1 MSKVTKRV
9 VGMEIISPGSPPDID
24 SDFSTVS
31 KDRAY
36 DYVSDLYGHDNVSH
50 IVTFN
55 TLGAKSAFKRMCTIY
70 SVPFSQAN
78 RIAGMMPEGAE
89 GHKITFDDIYD
100 EKSDYYE
107 DAADFRAATSGSE
120 WLPIIIG
127 ARSIANKVQGT
138 GVHACGVIISNK
150 PLTDTIPL
158 MVDSKDGKVT
168 TQWSYQECEALGL
181 IKMDFLGL
189 DTVDLIQHTVQFI
202 QRSGKEPPNMTEII
216 HGKMDDEDTY
226 RLFQHGE
233 TIGVFQFGSEMVR
246 GLLKHMKPTEFNDLA
261 ACTAVARPGPMGMNS
276 HTMYADRKNNLAPVE
291 PIHPDFV
298 GSPLEEILGGTYGL
312 CVPAGTLIEDSTTG
326 RRVPIES
333 FTEGRRTP
341 SWDPDTG
348 NVVHSPVFKVI
359 HTGMQDVVKVCTWDG
374 WETTVGVDH
383 EMLTPSGFVK
393 AGELTTHDS
402 VGVISQGRLR
412 WDRVTALEA
421 AGVVDCYD
429 LDVDDTHTYLV
440 DGFVTHNCVY
450 QEQIMQLAQRI
461 AGMSLQEGDKLRKA
475 MGKKKADV
483 MAKMKP
489 RFIQGG
495 VDNGYSE
502 EAMNKLWDIL
512 EPFAKYAFNK
522 CLHSKTKVL
531 VDEKTK
537 VTVEDLY
544 SRWEKG
550 DTDLSIL
557 AMFEDGSIR
566 PHKIAEIT
574 KTGVKPLWS
583 IKTKSGRTIKVTED
597 HRLLTTSGYATIKD
611 GGISVGT
618 ELIHD
623 PDWTRRFSDRVRSMR
638 SEQMIRI
645 NKSDANRKRARKWM
659 TEYQSTLSFEDRSK
673 HQRMVSE
680 TRPDR
685 GERAG
690 KRLQSLLA
698 SLWKDE
704 QWVKKTLTSF
714 EAARAK
720 KEGYI
725 GFGKVTMMND
735 GRFADSICEAMA
747 GNYLI
752 ARDVDFDL
760 HTKFISVNGSVRV
773 ADFYANGLYFEMD
786 GLNRGRQYFVDNKYG
801 EEIPFVYLTPE
812 NYRDEIDAALMT
824 HHIENGD
831 PIVSIRPPKV
841 LESGSLLREMTYDI
855 TMSDDGPANFIANG
869 LVSHNSHSV
878 AYAMNAYQA
887 AYLKTHYPVEFMSAL
902 VAQTISDRDKTLN
915 NLREARRMGLT
926 MGTVDINLSEVRMAP
941 DYSGESPFEILYG
954 ISGVKSVSEDTAR
967 LIVAERERGGRFTSV
982 YDAVTRCVAA
992 GVNNKTV
999 LVNLALAGAFDGLE
1013 PNRRRVVEAIPALL
1027 SVGRDESSKGMS
1039 LLAALDVPG
1048 EDIFMMPDVEDY
1060 SYTDRLGMEADM
1072 VGLYLSSHPMD
1083 HADLS
1088 PFGATPLKAVASAA
1102 SGFGSGTARVVAAV
1116 SGVEMRATGRGKM
1129 CTLHLDD
1136 GDGFLS
1142 VRLSPKVISGVE
1154 KFEAMED
1161 IKARF
1166 CKGEMEVP
1174 KSTVAKALKDVP
1186 VVETIRQNM
1195 VYVMDV
1201 TYRRMFGGGQG
1212 SVRVDSIRPVTFTHD
1227 GGLPVRVRI
1236 NVDRL
1241 GVDRARK
1248 AYVAIPRML
1257 AEKTPGST
1265 PIMIAHYRPGDGTV
1279 TSDEDRCRYAL
1290 EVMRREKAAAGSSD
1304 DTRKNN
1310 KKSSRHDTGGGGGKT
1325 PSLLGDDNGHDE
1337 SETEPRVKDQVGRRW
1352 PTEVPGEFIKDSEA
1366 GVEDMR
1372 SFADTLEYRDTGLT
1386 VAPSTDASR
1395 ILEKYLGHENY
1406 DFGMYVPVVTYS

>member
-9 VGMEIISPGSPPDID
+9 VDMEIISPGSPPDID

-78 RIAGMMPEGAE
+78 RIAGMMPEGVE
-89 GHKITFDDIYD
+89 GHKITFNDIYD

-120 WLPIIIG
+120 WLPIITG

-189 DTVDLIQHTVQFI
+189 DTVDLIQHTVEFI

-216 HGKMDDEDTY
+216 HGKMDDEGTY
-226 RLFQHGE
+226 RLFQRGE

-333 FTEGRRTP
+333 FTEGHRTP

-348 NVVHSPVFKVI
+348 SVVHSPVFKVI

-412 WDRVTALEA
+412 WDRVTTLEA
-421 AGVVDCYD
+421 AGIVDCYD
-429 LDVDDTHTYLV
+429 LDVDNTHTYLV

-495 VDNGYSE
+495 VGNGYSE

-522 CLHSKTKVL
+522 CLHGDTEVLTSQNTKT
-531 VDEKTK
+531 
-537 VTVEDLY
+537 TVKDLY
-544 SRWEKG
+544 HRFKNGEKNIKI
-550 DTDLSIL
+550 LS
-557 AMFEDGSIR
+557 MFEGGGLHFHNIS
-566 PHKIAEIT
+566 EIVQ
-574 KTGVKPLWS
+574 TGRKPLWTVETES
-583 IKTKSGRTIKVTED
+583 GKTIKITENHRMLTTNGYRTIK
-597 HRLLTTSGYATIKD
+597 S
-611 GGISVGT
+611 GGIQVGS
-618 ELIHD
+618 ELID
-623 PDWTRRFSDRVRSMR
+623 DKYWNNRFRTVQRRPTPRRGWSHKSISYHEVKNISFS
-638 SEQMIRI
+638 
-645 NKSDANRKRARKWM
+645 SDV
-659 TEYQSTLSFEDRSK
+659 D
-673 HQRMVSE
+673 
-680 TRPDR
+680 
-685 GERAG
+685 
-690 KRLQSLLA
+690 
-698 SLWKDE
+698 
-704 QWVKKTLTSF
+704 KTLA
-714 EAARAK
+714 E
-720 KEGYI
+720 
-725 GFGKVTMMND
+725 
-735 GRFADSICEAMA
+735 
-747 GNYLI
+747 NYLI
-752 ARDVDFDL
+752 ARGAIFETNKIISSPKEEILGTADF
-760 HTKFISVNGSVRV
+760 FVNGT
-773 ADFYANGLYFEMD
+773 YFEMD
-786 GLNRGRQYFVDNKYG
+786 SKGLGRQHLIDSKYG
-801 EEIPFVYLTPE
+801 TVPFVYLTPE
-812 NYRDEIDAALMT
+812 NYRDEIDAALMSR
-824 HHIENGD
+824 HISSGD
-831 PIVSIRPPKV
+831 KVVSITPPEILGDGAV
-841 LESGSLLREMTYDI
+841 LREMTYDI

-1116 SGVEMRATGRGKM
+1116 SGIEMRTTGRGKM

-1142 VRLSPKVISGVE
+1142 VRLPPKVVSGVE

-1161 IKARF
+1161 IKTRF

-1265 PIMIAHYRPGDGTV
+1265 PIMIAHYRLGDGTV

-1290 EVMRREKAAAGSSD
+1290 EVMRREKATAGSSD
-1304 DTRKNN
+1304 DTRKGK
-1310 KKSSRHDTGGGGGKT
+1310 KKSGSHDTGGSGGKT
-1325 PSLLGDDNGHDE
+1325 LSLLGDDNDHDE
-1337 SETEPRVKDQVGRRW
+1337 SETRPHVKDTVGRQW
-1352 PTEVPGEFIKDSEA
+1352 PTEVPAEFIKGSEA
-1366 GVEDMR
+1366 GVDDMR
-1372 SFADTLEYRDTGLT
+1372 SFADALEYRDTGLT
-1386 VAPSTDASR
+1386 AAPSTDTSR

-1406 DFGMYVPVVTYS
+1406 DFGMYVPVVAYS

>member
-70 SVPFSQAN
+70 SIPFSQAN

-89 GHKITFDDIYD
+89 GHKITFNDIYD

-333 FTEGRRTP
+333 FTEGHRTP

-348 NVVHSPVFKVI
+348 SVVHSPVFKVI

-412 WDRVTALEA
+412 WDRVTTLEA

-429 LDVDDTHTYLV
+429 LDVDNTHTYLV

-495 VDNGYSE
+495 VGNGYSE

-522 CLHSKTKVL
+522 CLHGDTEVLTSQNTKT
-531 VDEKTK
+531 
-537 VTVEDLY
+537 TVKDLY
-544 SRWEKG
+544 HRFKNGEKNIKI
-550 DTDLSIL
+550 LS
-557 AMFEDGSIR
+557 MFEGGGLHFHNIS
-566 PHKIAEIT
+566 EIVQ
-574 KTGVKPLWS
+574 TGRKPLWTVETES
-583 IKTKSGRTIKVTED
+583 GKTIKITENHRMLTTNGYRTIK
-597 HRLLTTSGYATIKD
+597 S
-611 GGISVGT
+611 GGIQVGS
-618 ELIHD
+618 ELID
-623 PDWTRRFSDRVRSMR
+623 DKYWNNRFRTVQRRPTPRRGWSHKSISYHEVKNISFS
-638 SEQMIRI
+638 
-645 NKSDANRKRARKWM
+645 SDV
-659 TEYQSTLSFEDRSK
+659 D
-673 HQRMVSE
+673 
-680 TRPDR
+680 
-685 GERAG
+685 
-690 KRLQSLLA
+690 
-698 SLWKDE
+698 
-704 QWVKKTLTSF
+704 KTLA
-714 EAARAK
+714 E
-720 KEGYI
+720 
-725 GFGKVTMMND
+725 
-735 GRFADSICEAMA
+735 
-747 GNYLI
+747 NYLI
-752 ARDVDFDL
+752 ARGAIFETNKIISSPKEEILGTADF
-760 HTKFISVNGSVRV
+760 FVNGT
-773 ADFYANGLYFEMD
+773 YFEMD
-786 GLNRGRQYFVDNKYG
+786 SKGLGRQHLIDSKYG
-801 EEIPFVYLTPE
+801 TVPFVYLTPE
-812 NYRDEIDAALMT
+812 NYRDEIDAALMSR
-824 HHIENGD
+824 HISSGD
-831 PIVSIRPPKV
+831 KVVSITPPEDLGDGAV
-841 LESGSLLREMTYDI
+841 LREMTYDI

-1116 SGVEMRATGRGKM
+1116 SGIEMRTTGRGKM

-1352 PTEVPGEFIKDSEA
+1352 PTEVPAEFIKDSEA

>member
-78 RIAGMMPEGAE
+78 RIAGMMPEGVE

-120 WLPIIIG
+120 WLPIITG

-412 WDRVTALEA
+412 WDRVTTLEA

-429 LDVDDTHTYLV
+429 LDVDNTHTYLV

-495 VDNGYSE
+495 VGNGYSE

-522 CLHSKTKVL
+522 CLHGDTEVLTSQNTKT
-531 VDEKTK
+531 
-537 VTVEDLY
+537 TVKDLY
-544 SRWEKG
+544 HRFKNGEKNIKI
-550 DTDLSIL
+550 LS
-557 AMFEDGSIR
+557 MFEGGGLHFHNIS
-566 PHKIAEIT
+566 EIVQ
-574 KTGVKPLWS
+574 TGRKPLWTVETES
-583 IKTKSGRTIKVTED
+583 GKTIKITENHRMLTTNGYRTIK
-597 HRLLTTSGYATIKD
+597 S
-611 GGISVGT
+611 GGIQVGS
-618 ELIHD
+618 ELID
-623 PDWTRRFSDRVRSMR
+623 DKYWNNRFRTVQRRPTPRRGWSHKSISYHEVKNISFS
-638 SEQMIRI
+638 
-645 NKSDANRKRARKWM
+645 SDV
-659 TEYQSTLSFEDRSK
+659 D
-673 HQRMVSE
+673 
-680 TRPDR
+680 
-685 GERAG
+685 
-690 KRLQSLLA
+690 
-698 SLWKDE
+698 
-704 QWVKKTLTSF
+704 KTLA
-714 EAARAK
+714 E
-720 KEGYI
+720 
-725 GFGKVTMMND
+725 
-735 GRFADSICEAMA
+735 
-747 GNYLI
+747 NYLI
-752 ARDVDFDL
+752 ARGAIFETNKIISSPKEEILGTADF
-760 HTKFISVNGSVRV
+760 FVNGT
-773 ADFYANGLYFEMD
+773 YFEMD
-786 GLNRGRQYFVDNKYG
+786 SKGLGRQHLIDSKYG
-801 EEIPFVYLTPE
+801 TVPFVYLTPE
-812 NYRDEIDAALMT
+812 NYRDEIDAALMSR
-824 HHIENGD
+824 HISSGD
-831 PIVSIRPPKV
+831 KVVSITPPEDLGDGAV
-841 LESGSLLREMTYDI
+841 LREMTYDI

>member
-78 RIAGMMPEGAE
+78 RIAGMMPEGVE
-89 GHKITFDDIYD
+89 GHKITFNDIYD
-100 EKSDYYE
+100 ERSDYYE

-120 WLPIIIG
+120 WLPIITG

-333 FTEGRRTP
+333 FREGHCTP
-341 SWDPDTG
+341 SWNPDTG
-348 NVVHSPVFKVI
+348 SVVHSPVFKVI
-359 HTGMQDVVKVCTWDG
+359 HTGMQDVVKVRTWDG
-374 WETTVGVDH
+374 WKTTVGVDH

-412 WDRVTALEA
+412 WDRVTALKA

-522 CLHSKTKVL
+522 CLHGNTEVLISQNTKT
-531 VDEKTK
+531 
-537 VTVEDLY
+537 TVKDLY
-544 SRWEKG
+544 RRFKNGEKNIKI
-550 DTDLSIL
+550 LS
-557 AMFEDGSIR
+557 MFESGDLHFHNIS
-566 PHKIAEIT
+566 EIVQ
-574 KTGVKPLWS
+574 TGEKPLWTVETESGKTIS
-583 IKTKSGRTIKVTED
+583 ITENHRMLTTDGYQTIKN
-597 HRLLTTSGYATIKD
+597 
-611 GGISVGT
+611 GGIRVGS
-618 ELIHD
+618 ELVND
-623 PDWTRRFSDRVRSMR
+623 KYWNNRFRTVQRRPAPRRGWSHKSSSYRKVKNISFS
-638 SEQMIRI
+638 
-645 NKSDANRKRARKWM
+645 SDVDKALV
-659 TEYQSTLSFEDRSK
+659 E
-673 HQRMVSE
+673 
-680 TRPDR
+680 
-685 GERAG
+685 
-690 KRLQSLLA
+690 
-698 SLWKDE
+698 
-704 QWVKKTLTSF
+704 
-714 EAARAK
+714 
-720 KEGYI
+720 
-725 GFGKVTMMND
+725 
-735 GRFADSICEAMA
+735 
-747 GNYLI
+747 NYLI
-752 ARDVDFDL
+752 VRGAIFETNKIISSPNEEILGAADF
-760 HTKFISVNGSVRV
+760 FVNGT
-773 ADFYANGLYFEMD
+773 YFEMD
-786 GLNRGRQYFVDNKYG
+786 GKGLGRQYLIDNKYG
-801 EEIPFVYLTPE
+801 TVPFVYLTPE
-812 NYRDEIDAALMT
+812 NYRDEIDAALMG
-824 HHIENGD
+824 HHKSGGD
-831 PIVSIRPPKV
+831 KVVSITPPEV
-841 LESGSLLREMTYDI
+841 LEDGSVLREMTYDI

-915 NLREARRMGLT
+915 NLREARRMGLAI
-926 MGTVDINLSEVRMAP
+926 GTVDINLSEVRMAP

-1039 LLAALDVPG
+1039 LLTALDVPG
-1048 EDIFMMPDVEDY
+1048 EDIFTMPDVEDY

-1072 VGLYLSSHPMD
+1072 VGLYLSGHPMD

-1116 SGVEMRATGRGKM
+1116 SGIEMRTTGRGKM

-1161 IKARF
+1161 IKTRF

-1174 KSTVAKALKDVP
+1174 KSTVGKALKDVP

-1201 TYRRMFGGGQG
+1201 TYRKLFGGGQV
-1212 SVRVDSIRPVTFTHD
+1212 SVWVDSIRPVTFTRD

-1241 GVDRARK
+1241 GVERARK
-1248 AYVAIPRML
+1248 AYVAIPRIL
-1257 AEKTPGST
+1257 AEKAPGST
-1265 PIMIAHYRPGDGTV
+1265 PIMIAHYRPGDGAAA
-1279 TSDEDRCRYAL
+1279 SEEDRCRYAL
-1290 EVMRREKAAAGSSD
+1290 EVMRCEKAADGSAD
-1304 DTRKNN
+1304 DTHKSK
-1310 KKSSRHDTGGGGGKT
+1310 KKSGRNSTGSGGGKT

-1337 SETEPRVKDQVGRRW
+1337 SETEPRVKDQVGRQW
-1352 PTEVPGEFIKDSEA
+1352 PTEVPAEFIKDSET

-1406 DFGMYVPVVTYS
+1406 DFGMYVPVVAYS

>member
-78 RIAGMMPEGAE
+78 RIAGMMPEGVE

-120 WLPIIIG
+120 WLPIITG

-189 DTVDLIQHTVQFI
+189 DTVDLIQHTVEFI

-216 HGKMDDEDTY
+216 HGKMDDEGTY
-226 RLFQHGE
+226 RLFQRGE

-333 FTEGRRTP
+333 FTEGHRTP

-348 NVVHSPVFKVI
+348 SVVHSPVFKVI

-412 WDRVTALEA
+412 WDRVTTLED

-429 LDVDDTHTYLV
+429 LDVDNTHTYLV

-495 VDNGYSE
+495 VGNGYSE

-522 CLHSKTKVL
+522 CLHGDTEVLTSQNTKT
-531 VDEKTK
+531 
-537 VTVEDLY
+537 TVKDLY
-544 SRWEKG
+544 HRFKNGEKNIKI
-550 DTDLSIL
+550 LS
-557 AMFEDGSIR
+557 MFEGGGLHFHNIS
-566 PHKIAEIT
+566 EIVQ
-574 KTGVKPLWS
+574 TGRKPLWTVETES
-583 IKTKSGRTIKVTED
+583 GKTIKITENHRMLTTNGYRTIK
-597 HRLLTTSGYATIKD
+597 S
-611 GGISVGT
+611 GGIQVGS
-618 ELIHD
+618 ELID
-623 PDWTRRFSDRVRSMR
+623 DKYWNNRFRTVQRRPTPRRGWSHKSISYHEVKNISFS
-638 SEQMIRI
+638 
-645 NKSDANRKRARKWM
+645 SDV
-659 TEYQSTLSFEDRSK
+659 D
-673 HQRMVSE
+673 
-680 TRPDR
+680 
-685 GERAG
+685 
-690 KRLQSLLA
+690 
-698 SLWKDE
+698 
-704 QWVKKTLTSF
+704 KTLA
-714 EAARAK
+714 E
-720 KEGYI
+720 
-725 GFGKVTMMND
+725 
-735 GRFADSICEAMA
+735 
-747 GNYLI
+747 NYLI
-752 ARDVDFDL
+752 ARGAIFETNKIISSPKEEILGTADF
-760 HTKFISVNGSVRV
+760 FVNGT
-773 ADFYANGLYFEMD
+773 YFEMD
-786 GLNRGRQYFVDNKYG
+786 SKGLGRQHLIDSKYG
-801 EEIPFVYLTPE
+801 TVPFVYLTPE
-812 NYRDEIDAALMT
+812 NYRDEIDAALMSR
-824 HHIENGD
+824 HISSGD
-831 PIVSIRPPKV
+831 KVVSITPPEDLGDGAV
-841 LESGSLLREMTYDI
+841 LREMTYDI

-1116 SGVEMRATGRGKM
+1116 SGIEMRTTGRGKM

-1136 GDGFLS
+1136 GDGFLP
-1142 VRLSPKVISGVE
+1142 VRLSPKVVSGVE

-1201 TYRRMFGGGQG
+1201 TYRHSFGGGQG
-1212 SVRVDSIRPVTFTHD
+1212 SVWVDSIRPVTFTHD

-1241 GVDRARK
+1241 GVDRARR

-1304 DTRKNN
+1304 DTHKSK
-1310 KKSSRHDTGGGGGKT
+1310 KKSGSHGTGGSGGKT
-1325 PSLLGDDNGHDE
+1325 PSLLGDDNDHDE
-1337 SETEPRVKDQVGRRW
+1337 SETEPRVKDQVGRQW
-1352 PTEVPGEFIKDSEA
+1352 PTEVPAEFIKNSEA

-1406 DFGMYVPVVTYS
+1406 DFGMYVPVVAYS

>member
-78 RIAGMMPEGAE
+78 RIAGMMPEGVE
-89 GHKITFDDIYD
+89 GHKITFNDIYD

-120 WLPIIIG
+120 WLPIITG

-189 DTVDLIQHTVQFI
+189 DTVDLIQHTVEFI

-216 HGKMDDEDTY
+216 HGKMDDEGTY
-226 RLFQHGE
+226 RLFQRGE

-333 FTEGRRTP
+333 FTEGHRTP

-348 NVVHSPVFKVI
+348 SVVHSPVFKVI

-383 EMLTPSGFVK
+383 EILTPSGFVK

-412 WDRVTALEA
+412 WDRVTTLEA

-429 LDVDDTHTYLV
+429 LDVDNTHTYLV

-495 VDNGYSE
+495 VGNGYSE

-522 CLHSKTKVL
+522 CLHGDTEVLTSQNTKT
-531 VDEKTK
+531 
-537 VTVEDLY
+537 TVKDLY
-544 SRWEKG
+544 HRFKNGEKNIKI
-550 DTDLSIL
+550 LS
-557 AMFEDGSIR
+557 MFEGGGLHFHNIS
-566 PHKIAEIT
+566 EIVQ
-574 KTGVKPLWS
+574 TGRKPLWTVETES
-583 IKTKSGRTIKVTED
+583 GKTIKITENHRMLITNGYRTIK
-597 HRLLTTSGYATIKD
+597 S
-611 GGISVGT
+611 GGIQVGS
-618 ELIHD
+618 ELID
-623 PDWTRRFSDRVRSMR
+623 DKYWNNRFRTVQRRPTPRRGWSHKSISYHEVKNISFS
-638 SEQMIRI
+638 
-645 NKSDANRKRARKWM
+645 SDV
-659 TEYQSTLSFEDRSK
+659 D
-673 HQRMVSE
+673 
-680 TRPDR
+680 
-685 GERAG
+685 
-690 KRLQSLLA
+690 
-698 SLWKDE
+698 
-704 QWVKKTLTSF
+704 KTLA
-714 EAARAK
+714 E
-720 KEGYI
+720 
-725 GFGKVTMMND
+725 
-735 GRFADSICEAMA
+735 
-747 GNYLI
+747 NYLI
-752 ARDVDFDL
+752 ARGAIFETNKIISSPKEEILGTADF
-760 HTKFISVNGSVRV
+760 FVNGT
-773 ADFYANGLYFEMD
+773 YFEMD
-786 GLNRGRQYFVDNKYG
+786 SKGLGRQHLIDSKYG
-801 EEIPFVYLTPE
+801 TVPFVYLTPE
-812 NYRDEIDAALMT
+812 NYRDEIDAALMSR
-824 HHIENGD
+824 HISSGD
-831 PIVSIRPPKV
+831 KVVSITPPEDLGDGAV
-841 LESGSLLREMTYDI
+841 LREMTYDI

-1116 SGVEMRATGRGKM
+1116 SGIEMRTTGRGKM

-1161 IKARF
+1161 IKTRF

-1265 PIMIAHYRPGDGTV
+1265 PIMIAHYRLGDGTV

-1290 EVMRREKAAAGSSD
+1290 EVMRREKATAGSSD
-1304 DTRKNN
+1304 DTRKGK
-1310 KKSSRHDTGGGGGKT
+1310 KKSGSHDTGGSGGKT
-1325 PSLLGDDNGHDE
+1325 LSLLGDNNDHDE
-1337 SETEPRVKDQVGRRW
+1337 SETRPHVKDTVGRQW
-1352 PTEVPGEFIKDSEA
+1352 PTEVPAEFIKGSEA
-1366 GVEDMR
+1366 GVDDMR
-1372 SFADTLEYRDTGLT
+1372 SFADALEYRDTGLT
-1386 VAPSTDASR
+1386 AAPSTDTSR

-1406 DFGMYVPVVTYS
+1406 DFGMYVPVVAYS

>member
-70 SVPFSQAN
+70 SIPFSQAN
-78 RIAGMMPEGAE
+78 RIAGMMPEGVE
-89 GHKITFDDIYD
+89 GHKITFNDIYD

-333 FTEGRRTP
+333 FTEGHRTP

-348 NVVHSPVFKVI
+348 SVVHSPVFKVI

-412 WDRVTALEA
+412 WDRVTTLEA

-429 LDVDDTHTYLV
+429 LDVDNTHTYLV

-495 VDNGYSE
+495 VGNGYSE

-522 CLHSKTKVL
+522 CLHGDTEVLTSQNTKT
-531 VDEKTK
+531 
-537 VTVEDLY
+537 TVKDLY
-544 SRWEKG
+544 HRFKNGEKNIKI
-550 DTDLSIL
+550 LS
-557 AMFEDGSIR
+557 MFEGGGLHFHNIS
-566 PHKIAEIT
+566 EIVQ
-574 KTGVKPLWS
+574 TGRKPLWTVETES
-583 IKTKSGRTIKVTED
+583 GKTIKITENHRMLTTNGYRTIK
-597 HRLLTTSGYATIKD
+597 S
-611 GGISVGT
+611 GGIQVGS
-618 ELIHD
+618 ELID
-623 PDWTRRFSDRVRSMR
+623 DKYWNNRFRTVQRRPTPRRGWSHKSISYHEVKNISFS
-638 SEQMIRI
+638 
-645 NKSDANRKRARKWM
+645 SDV
-659 TEYQSTLSFEDRSK
+659 D
-673 HQRMVSE
+673 
-680 TRPDR
+680 
-685 GERAG
+685 
-690 KRLQSLLA
+690 
-698 SLWKDE
+698 
-704 QWVKKTLTSF
+704 KTLA
-714 EAARAK
+714 E
-720 KEGYI
+720 
-725 GFGKVTMMND
+725 
-735 GRFADSICEAMA
+735 
-747 GNYLI
+747 NYLI
-752 ARDVDFDL
+752 ARGAIFETNKIISSPKEEILGTADF
-760 HTKFISVNGSVRV
+760 FVNGT
-773 ADFYANGLYFEMD
+773 YFEMD
-786 GLNRGRQYFVDNKYG
+786 SKGLGRQHLIDSKYG
-801 EEIPFVYLTPE
+801 TVPFVYLTPE
-812 NYRDEIDAALMT
+812 NYRDEIDAALMSR
-824 HHIENGD
+824 HISSGD
-831 PIVSIRPPKV
+831 KVVSITPPEDLGDGAV
-841 LESGSLLREMTYDI
+841 LREMTYDI

-1072 VGLYLSSHPMD
+1072 VGLYLSGHPMD

-1116 SGVEMRATGRGKM
+1116 SGIEMRTTGRGKM

-1265 PIMIAHYRPGDGTV
+1265 PIMIAHYRLGDGTV

-1290 EVMRREKAAAGSSD
+1290 EVMRREKATAGSSD
-1304 DTRKNN
+1304 DTRKGK
-1310 KKSSRHDTGGGGGKT
+1310 KKSGSHDTGGSGGKT
-1325 PSLLGDDNGHDE
+1325 LSLLGDDNDHDE
-1337 SETEPRVKDQVGRRW
+1337 SETRPHVKDTVGRQW
-1352 PTEVPGEFIKDSEA
+1352 PTEVPAEFIKGSEA
-1366 GVEDMR
+1366 GVDDMR
-1372 SFADTLEYRDTGLT
+1372 SFADALEYRDTGLT
-1386 VAPSTDASR
+1386 AAPSTDTSR

-1406 DFGMYVPVVTYS
+1406 DFGMYVPVVAYS

>member
-78 RIAGMMPEGAE
+78 RIAGMMPEGVE

-120 WLPIIIG
+120 WLPIITG

-189 DTVDLIQHTVQFI
+189 DTVDLIQHTVEFI

-216 HGKMDDEDTY
+216 HGKMDDEGTY
-226 RLFQHGE
+226 RLFQRGE

-276 HTMYADRKNNLAPVE
+276 HTMYADRKNNLSPVE

-333 FTEGRRTP
+333 FTEGHRTP

-348 NVVHSPVFKVI
+348 SVVHSPVFKVI

-402 VGVISQGRLR
+402 VGVISRGRLR

-429 LDVDDTHTYLV
+429 LDVDNTHTYLV

-495 VDNGYSE
+495 VGNGYSE

-522 CLHSKTKVL
+522 CLHGDTEVLTSQNTKT
-531 VDEKTK
+531 
-537 VTVEDLY
+537 TVKDLY
-544 SRWEKG
+544 HRFKNGEKNIKI
-550 DTDLSIL
+550 LS
-557 AMFEDGSIR
+557 MFEGGGLHFHNIS
-566 PHKIAEIT
+566 EIVQ
-574 KTGVKPLWS
+574 TGRKPLWTVETES
-583 IKTKSGRTIKVTED
+583 GKTIKITENHRMLTTNGYRTIK
-597 HRLLTTSGYATIKD
+597 S
-611 GGISVGT
+611 GGIQVGS
-618 ELIHD
+618 ELID
-623 PDWTRRFSDRVRSMR
+623 DKYWNNRFRTVQRRPTPRRGWSHKSISYHEVKNISFS
-638 SEQMIRI
+638 
-645 NKSDANRKRARKWM
+645 SDV
-659 TEYQSTLSFEDRSK
+659 D
-673 HQRMVSE
+673 
-680 TRPDR
+680 
-685 GERAG
+685 
-690 KRLQSLLA
+690 
-698 SLWKDE
+698 
-704 QWVKKTLTSF
+704 KTLA
-714 EAARAK
+714 E
-720 KEGYI
+720 
-725 GFGKVTMMND
+725 
-735 GRFADSICEAMA
+735 
-747 GNYLI
+747 NYLI
-752 ARDVDFDL
+752 ARGAIFETNKIISSPKEEILGTADF
-760 HTKFISVNGSVRV
+760 FVNGT
-773 ADFYANGLYFEMD
+773 YFEMD
-786 GLNRGRQYFVDNKYG
+786 SKGLGRQHLIDSKYG
-801 EEIPFVYLTPE
+801 TVPFVYLTPE
-812 NYRDEIDAALMT
+812 NYRDEIDAALMSR
-824 HHIENGD
+824 HISSGD
-831 PIVSIRPPKV
+831 KVVSITPPEDLGDGAV
-841 LESGSLLREMTYDI
+841 LREMTYDI

-887 AYLKTHYPVEFMSAL
+887 AYLKTHYPVEFMSSL

-1088 PFGATPLKAVASAA
+1088 PFGATQLKAVASAA

-1116 SGVEMRATGRGKM
+1116 SGIEMRTTGRGKM

-1161 IKARF
+1161 IKTRF

-1265 PIMIAHYRPGDGTV
+1265 PIMIAHYRLGDGTV

-1290 EVMRREKAAAGSSD
+1290 DIMRREKAAAGSSD
-1304 DTRKNN
+1304 DTRKGK
-1310 KKSSRHDTGGGGGKT
+1310 KKSGSHDTGGSGGKT
-1325 PSLLGDDNGHDE
+1325 LSLLGDDNDHDE
-1337 SETEPRVKDQVGRRW
+1337 SETRPHVKDTVGRQW
-1352 PTEVPGEFIKDSEA
+1352 PTEVPAEFIKGSEA
-1366 GVEDMR
+1366 GVDDMR
-1372 SFADTLEYRDTGLT
+1372 SFADALEYRDTGLT
-1386 VAPSTDASR
+1386 AAPSTDTSR
-1395 ILEKYLGHENY
+1395 ILEKYLGYENY
-1406 DFGMYVPVVTYS
+1406 DFGMYVPVVAYS

>member
-9 VGMEIISPGSPPDID
+9 VDMEIISPGSPPDID

-78 RIAGMMPEGAE
+78 RIAGMMPEGVE

-120 WLPIIIG
+120 WLPIITG

-189 DTVDLIQHTVQFI
+189 DTVDLIQHTVEFI

-216 HGKMDDEDTY
+216 HGKMDDEGTY
-226 RLFQHGE
+226 RLFQRGE

-333 FTEGRRTP
+333 FTEGHRTP

-348 NVVHSPVFKVI
+348 SVVHSPVFKVI
-359 HTGMQDVVKVCTWDG
+359 HTGMQDVVKVCMWDG

-429 LDVDDTHTYLV
+429 LDVDNTHTYLV

-522 CLHSKTKVL
+522 CLHGDTEVLTSQNTKT
-531 VDEKTK
+531 
-537 VTVEDLY
+537 TVKDLY
-544 SRWEKG
+544 NRFKNGEKNIKI
-550 DTDLSIL
+550 LS
-557 AMFEDGSIR
+557 MFEGGGLHFHNIS
-566 PHKIAEIT
+566 EIVQ
-574 KTGVKPLWS
+574 TGRKPLWTVETES
-583 IKTKSGRTIKVTED
+583 GKTIKITENHRMLTTDGYRTIK
-597 HRLLTTSGYATIKD
+597 S
-611 GGISVGT
+611 GGIQVGS
-618 ELIHD
+618 ELID
-623 PDWTRRFSDRVRSMR
+623 DKYWNNRFRTVQRRPTPRRGWSHKSISYHEVKNISFS
-638 SEQMIRI
+638 
-645 NKSDANRKRARKWM
+645 SDV
-659 TEYQSTLSFEDRSK
+659 D
-673 HQRMVSE
+673 
-680 TRPDR
+680 
-685 GERAG
+685 
-690 KRLQSLLA
+690 
-698 SLWKDE
+698 
-704 QWVKKTLTSF
+704 KTLA
-714 EAARAK
+714 E
-720 KEGYI
+720 
-725 GFGKVTMMND
+725 
-735 GRFADSICEAMA
+735 
-747 GNYLI
+747 NYLI
-752 ARDVDFDL
+752 ARGAIFETNKIISSPDEEILGTADF
-760 HTKFISVNGSVRV
+760 FVNGT
-773 ADFYANGLYFEMD
+773 YFEMD
-786 GLNRGRQYFVDNKYG
+786 SKGLGRQHLTDNKYG

-1116 SGVEMRATGRGKM
+1116 SGIEMRTTGRGKM

-1310 KKSSRHDTGGGGGKT
+1310 KKSSRHDTGGSGGKT
-1325 PSLLGDDNGHDE
+1325 LSLLGDDNDHDE
-1337 SETEPRVKDQVGRRW
+1337 SETRPHVKDTVGRQW
-1352 PTEVPGEFIKDSEA
+1352 PTEVPAEFIKGSEA
-1366 GVEDMR
+1366 GVDDMR
-1372 SFADTLEYRDTGLT
+1372 SFADALEYRDTGLT
-1386 VAPSTDASR
+1386 AAPSTDTSR

-1406 DFGMYVPVVTYS
+1406 DFGMYVPVVAYS

>member
-70 SVPFSQAN
+70 SIPFSQAN

-89 GHKITFDDIYD
+89 GHKITFNDIYD

-333 FTEGRRTP
+333 FTEGHRTP
-341 SWDPDTG
+341 SWEPDTG
-348 NVVHSPVFKVI
+348 SVVHSPVFKVI

-412 WDRVTALEA
+412 WDRVTTLEA

-429 LDVDDTHTYLV
+429 LDVDNTHTYLV

-495 VDNGYSE
+495 VGNGYSE

-522 CLHSKTKVL
+522 CLHGDTEVLTSQNTKT
-531 VDEKTK
+531 
-537 VTVEDLY
+537 TVKDLY
-544 SRWEKG
+544 HRFKNGEKNIKI
-550 DTDLSIL
+550 LS
-557 AMFEDGSIR
+557 MFEGGGLHFHNIS
-566 PHKIAEIT
+566 EIVQ
-574 KTGVKPLWS
+574 TGRKPLWTVETES
-583 IKTKSGRTIKVTED
+583 GKTIKITENHRMLTTNGYRTIK
-597 HRLLTTSGYATIKD
+597 S
-611 GGISVGT
+611 GGIQVGS
-618 ELIHD
+618 ELID
-623 PDWTRRFSDRVRSMR
+623 DKYWNNRFRTVQRRPTPRRGWSHKSISYHEVKNISFS
-638 SEQMIRI
+638 
-645 NKSDANRKRARKWM
+645 SDV
-659 TEYQSTLSFEDRSK
+659 D
-673 HQRMVSE
+673 
-680 TRPDR
+680 
-685 GERAG
+685 
-690 KRLQSLLA
+690 
-698 SLWKDE
+698 
-704 QWVKKTLTSF
+704 KTLA
-714 EAARAK
+714 E
-720 KEGYI
+720 
-725 GFGKVTMMND
+725 
-735 GRFADSICEAMA
+735 
-747 GNYLI
+747 NYLI
-752 ARDVDFDL
+752 ARGAIFETNKIISSPKEEILGTADF
-760 HTKFISVNGSVRV
+760 FVNGT
-773 ADFYANGLYFEMD
+773 YFEMD
-786 GLNRGRQYFVDNKYG
+786 SKGLGRQHLIDSKYG
-801 EEIPFVYLTPE
+801 TVPFVYLTPE
-812 NYRDEIDAALMT
+812 NYRDEIDAALMSR
-824 HHIENGD
+824 HISSGD
-831 PIVSIRPPKV
+831 KVVSITPPEDLGDGAV
-841 LESGSLLREMTYDI
+841 LREMTYDI

-915 NLREARRMGLT
+915 NLREARRMSLT

-1072 VGLYLSSHPMD
+1072 VGLYLSGHPMD

-1116 SGVEMRATGRGKM
+1116 SGIEMRTTGRGKM

-1161 IKARF
+1161 IKTRF

-1265 PIMIAHYRPGDGTV
+1265 PIMIAHYRLGDGTV

-1304 DTRKNN
+1304 DTRKGK
-1310 KKSSRHDTGGGGGKT
+1310 KKSGSHDTGGSGGKT
-1325 PSLLGDDNGHDE
+1325 LSLLGDDNDHDE
-1337 SETEPRVKDQVGRRW
+1337 SETRPHVKDTVGRQW
-1352 PTEVPGEFIKDSEA
+1352 PTEVPAEFIKGSEA
-1366 GVEDMR
+1366 GVDDMR
-1372 SFADTLEYRDTGLT
+1372 SFADALEYRDTGLT
-1386 VAPSTDASR
+1386 AAPSTDTSR

-1406 DFGMYVPVVTYS
+1406 DFGMYVPVVAYS

>member
-78 RIAGMMPEGAE
+78 RIAGMMPEGVE

-120 WLPIIIG
+120 WLPIITG

-189 DTVDLIQHTVQFI
+189 DTVDLIQHTVEFI

-216 HGKMDDEDTY
+216 HGKMDDEGTY
-226 RLFQHGE
+226 RLFQRGE

-333 FTEGRRTP
+333 FTEGHRTP

-348 NVVHSPVFKVI
+348 SVVHSPVFKVI

-412 WDRVTALEA
+412 WDRVTTLEA

-429 LDVDDTHTYLV
+429 LDVDNTHTYLV

-495 VDNGYSE
+495 VGNGYSE

-522 CLHSKTKVL
+522 CLHGDTEVLTSQNTKT
-531 VDEKTK
+531 
-537 VTVEDLY
+537 TVKDLY
-544 SRWEKG
+544 HRFKNGEKNIKI
-550 DTDLSIL
+550 LS
-557 AMFEDGSIR
+557 MFEGGGLHFHNIS
-566 PHKIAEIT
+566 EIVQ
-574 KTGVKPLWS
+574 TGRKPLWTVETES
-583 IKTKSGRTIKVTED
+583 GKTIKITENHRMLTTNGYRTIK
-597 HRLLTTSGYATIKD
+597 S
-611 GGISVGT
+611 GGIQVGS
-618 ELIHD
+618 ELID
-623 PDWTRRFSDRVRSMR
+623 DKYWNNRFRTVQRRPTPRRGWSHKSISYHEVKNISFS
-638 SEQMIRI
+638 
-645 NKSDANRKRARKWM
+645 SDV
-659 TEYQSTLSFEDRSK
+659 D
-673 HQRMVSE
+673 
-680 TRPDR
+680 
-685 GERAG
+685 
-690 KRLQSLLA
+690 
-698 SLWKDE
+698 
-704 QWVKKTLTSF
+704 KTLA
-714 EAARAK
+714 E
-720 KEGYI
+720 
-725 GFGKVTMMND
+725 
-735 GRFADSICEAMA
+735 
-747 GNYLI
+747 NYLI
-752 ARDVDFDL
+752 ARGAIFETNKIISSPKEEILGTADF
-760 HTKFISVNGSVRV
+760 FVNGT
-773 ADFYANGLYFEMD
+773 YFEMD
-786 GLNRGRQYFVDNKYG
+786 SKGLGRQHLIDSKYG
-801 EEIPFVYLTPE
+801 TVPFVYLTPE
-812 NYRDEIDAALMT
+812 NYRDEIDAALMSR
-824 HHIENGD
+824 HISSGD
-831 PIVSIRPPKV
+831 KVVSITPPEDLGDGAV
-841 LESGSLLREMTYDI
+841 LREMTYDI

-902 VAQTISDRDKTLN
+902 VAQTISDRDKTMN

-967 LIVAERERGGRFTSV
+967 LIVAERERCGRFTSV

-1116 SGVEMRATGRGKM
+1116 SGIEMRTTGRGKM

-1161 IKARF
+1161 IKTRF

-1265 PIMIAHYRPGDGTV
+1265 PIMIAHYRLGDGTV

-1304 DTRKNN
+1304 DTRKGK
-1310 KKSSRHDTGGGGGKT
+1310 KKSGSHDTGGSGGKT
-1325 PSLLGDDNGHDE
+1325 LSLLGDDNDHDE
-1337 SETEPRVKDQVGRRW
+1337 SETRPHVKDTVGRQW
-1352 PTEVPGEFIKDSEA
+1352 PTEVPAEFIKGSEA
-1366 GVEDMR
+1366 GVDDMR
-1372 SFADTLEYRDTGLT
+1372 SFADALEYRDTGLT
-1386 VAPSTDASR
+1386 AAPSTDTSR

-1406 DFGMYVPVVTYS
+1406 DFGMYVPVVAYS

>member
-70 SVPFSQAN
+70 SIPFSQAN

-89 GHKITFDDIYD
+89 GHKITFNDIYD

-333 FTEGRRTP
+333 FTEGHRTP

-348 NVVHSPVFKVI
+348 SVVHSPVFKVI

-412 WDRVTALEA
+412 WDRVTNLEA

-429 LDVDDTHTYLV
+429 LDVDNTHTYLV

-495 VDNGYSE
+495 VGNGYSE

-522 CLHSKTKVL
+522 CLHGDTEVLTSQNTKT
-531 VDEKTK
+531 
-537 VTVEDLY
+537 TVKDLY
-544 SRWEKG
+544 HRFKNGEKNIKI
-550 DTDLSIL
+550 LS
-557 AMFEDGSIR
+557 MFEGGGLHFHNIS
-566 PHKIAEIT
+566 EIVQ
-574 KTGVKPLWS
+574 TGRKPLWTVETES
-583 IKTKSGRTIKVTED
+583 GKTIKITENHRMLTTNGYRTIK
-597 HRLLTTSGYATIKD
+597 S
-611 GGISVGT
+611 GGIQVGS
-618 ELIHD
+618 ELID
-623 PDWTRRFSDRVRSMR
+623 DKYWNNRFRTVQRRPTPRRGWSHKSISYHEVKNISFS
-638 SEQMIRI
+638 
-645 NKSDANRKRARKWM
+645 SDV
-659 TEYQSTLSFEDRSK
+659 D
-673 HQRMVSE
+673 
-680 TRPDR
+680 
-685 GERAG
+685 
-690 KRLQSLLA
+690 
-698 SLWKDE
+698 
-704 QWVKKTLTSF
+704 KTLA
-714 EAARAK
+714 E
-720 KEGYI
+720 
-725 GFGKVTMMND
+725 
-735 GRFADSICEAMA
+735 
-747 GNYLI
+747 NYLI
-752 ARDVDFDL
+752 ARGAIFETNKIISSPKEEILGTADF
-760 HTKFISVNGSVRV
+760 FVNGT
-773 ADFYANGLYFEMD
+773 YFEMD
-786 GLNRGRQYFVDNKYG
+786 SKGLGRQHLIDSKYG
-801 EEIPFVYLTPE
+801 TVPFVYLTPE
-812 NYRDEIDAALMT
+812 NYRDEIDAALMSR
-824 HHIENGD
+824 HISSGD
-831 PIVSIRPPKV
+831 KVVSITPPEDLGDGAV
-841 LESGSLLREMTYDI
+841 LREMTYDI

-1072 VGLYLSSHPMD
+1072 VGLYLSGHPMD

-1116 SGVEMRATGRGKM
+1116 SGIEMRTTGRGKM

-1161 IKARF
+1161 IKTRF

-1265 PIMIAHYRPGDGTV
+1265 PIMIAHYRLGDGTV

-1304 DTRKNN
+1304 DTRKGK
-1310 KKSSRHDTGGGGGKT
+1310 KKSGSHDTGGSGGKT
-1325 PSLLGDDNGHDE
+1325 LSLLGDDNDHDE
-1337 SETEPRVKDQVGRRW
+1337 SETRPHVKDTVGRQW
-1352 PTEVPGEFIKDSEA
+1352 PTEVPAEFIKGSEA
-1366 GVEDMR
+1366 GVDDMR
-1372 SFADTLEYRDTGLT
+1372 SFADALEYRDTGLT
-1386 VAPSTDASR
+1386 AAPSTDTSR

-1406 DFGMYVPVVTYS
+1406 DFGMYVPVVAYS

>member
-70 SVPFSQAN
+70 SIPFSQAN
-78 RIAGMMPEGAE
+78 RIAGMMPEGVE
-89 GHKITFDDIYD
+89 GHKITFNDIYD

-120 WLPIIIG
+120 WLPIITG

-333 FTEGRRTP
+333 FTEGHRTP

-348 NVVHSPVFKVI
+348 SVVHSPVFKVI

-412 WDRVTALEA
+412 WDRVTTLEA

-429 LDVDDTHTYLV
+429 LDVDNTHTYLV

-495 VDNGYSE
+495 VGNGYSE

-522 CLHSKTKVL
+522 CLHGDTEVLTSQNTKT
-531 VDEKTK
+531 
-537 VTVEDLY
+537 TVKDLY
-544 SRWEKG
+544 HRFKNGEKNIKI
-550 DTDLSIL
+550 LS
-557 AMFEDGSIR
+557 MFEGGGLHFHNIS
-566 PHKIAEIT
+566 EIVQ
-574 KTGVKPLWS
+574 TGRKPLWTVETES
-583 IKTKSGRTIKVTED
+583 GKTINITENHRMLTTNGYRTIK
-597 HRLLTTSGYATIKD
+597 S
-611 GGISVGT
+611 GGIQVGS
-618 ELIHD
+618 ELID
-623 PDWTRRFSDRVRSMR
+623 DKYWNNRFRTVQRRPTPRRGWSHKSISYHEVKNISFS
-638 SEQMIRI
+638 
-645 NKSDANRKRARKWM
+645 SDV
-659 TEYQSTLSFEDRSK
+659 D
-673 HQRMVSE
+673 
-680 TRPDR
+680 
-685 GERAG
+685 
-690 KRLQSLLA
+690 
-698 SLWKDE
+698 
-704 QWVKKTLTSF
+704 KTLA
-714 EAARAK
+714 E
-720 KEGYI
+720 
-725 GFGKVTMMND
+725 
-735 GRFADSICEAMA
+735 
-747 GNYLI
+747 NYLI
-752 ARDVDFDL
+752 ARGAIFETNKIISSPKEEILGTADF
-760 HTKFISVNGSVRV
+760 FVNGT
-773 ADFYANGLYFEMD
+773 YFEMD
-786 GLNRGRQYFVDNKYG
+786 SKGLGRQHLIDSKYG
-801 EEIPFVYLTPE
+801 TVPFVYLTPE
-812 NYRDEIDAALMT
+812 NYRDEIDAALMSR
-824 HHIENGD
+824 HISSGD
-831 PIVSIRPPKV
+831 KVVSITPPEDLGDGAV
-841 LESGSLLREMTYDI
+841 LREMTYDI

-1072 VGLYLSSHPMD
+1072 VGLYLSGHPMD

-1116 SGVEMRATGRGKM
+1116 SGIEMRTTGRGKM

-1161 IKARF
+1161 IKTRF

-1265 PIMIAHYRPGDGTV
+1265 PIMIAHYRLGDGTV

-1290 EVMRREKAAAGSSD
+1290 EVMRREKATAGSSD
-1304 DTRKNN
+1304 DTRKGK
-1310 KKSSRHDTGGGGGKT
+1310 KKSGSHDTGGSGGKT
-1325 PSLLGDDNGHDE
+1325 LSLLGDDNDHDE
-1337 SETEPRVKDQVGRRW
+1337 SETRPHVKDTVGRQW
-1352 PTEVPGEFIKDSEA
+1352 PTEVPAEFIKGSEA
-1366 GVEDMR
+1366 GVDDMR
-1372 SFADTLEYRDTGLT
+1372 SFADALEYRDTGLT
-1386 VAPSTDASR
+1386 AAPSTDTSR

-1406 DFGMYVPVVTYS
+1406 DFGMYVPVVAYS

>member
-36 DYVSDLYGHDNVSH
+36 EYVSDLYGHDNVSH

-70 SVPFSQAN
+70 SIPFSQAN
-78 RIAGMMPEGAE
+78 RIAGMMPEGVE

-120 WLPIIIG
+120 WLPIITG

-189 DTVDLIQHTVQFI
+189 DTVDLIQHTVEFI
-202 QRSGKEPPNMTEII
+202 QRSGKDAPNMTEII

-333 FTEGRRTP
+333 FTEGNRTP

-359 HTGMQDVVKVCTWDG
+359 HTGMQDVVKVRTWDG

-393 AGELTTHDS
+393 ASELTTHDS

-429 LDVDDTHTYLV
+429 LDVDNTHTYLV

-502 EAMNKLWDIL
+502 TAMNKLWDIL

-522 CLHSKTKVL
+522 
-531 VDEKTK
+531 
-537 VTVEDLY
+537 
-544 SRWEKG
+544 
-550 DTDLSIL
+550 
-557 AMFEDGSIR
+557 
-566 PHKIAEIT
+566 
-574 KTGVKPLWS
+574 
-583 IKTKSGRTIKVTED
+583 
-597 HRLLTTSGYATIKD
+597 
-611 GGISVGT
+611 
-618 ELIHD
+618 
-623 PDWTRRFSDRVRSMR
+623 
-638 SEQMIRI
+638 
-645 NKSDANRKRARKWM
+645 
-659 TEYQSTLSFEDRSK
+659 
-673 HQRMVSE
+673 
-680 TRPDR
+680 
-685 GERAG
+685 
-690 KRLQSLLA
+690 
-698 SLWKDE
+698 
-704 QWVKKTLTSF
+704 
-714 EAARAK
+714 
-720 KEGYI
+720 
-725 GFGKVTMMND
+725 
-735 GRFADSICEAMA
+735 
-747 GNYLI
+747 
-752 ARDVDFDL
+752 
-760 HTKFISVNGSVRV
+760 
-773 ADFYANGLYFEMD
+773 
-786 GLNRGRQYFVDNKYG
+786 
-801 EEIPFVYLTPE
+801 
-812 NYRDEIDAALMT
+812 
-824 HHIENGD
+824 
-831 PIVSIRPPKV
+831 
-841 LESGSLLREMTYDI
+841 
-855 TMSDDGPANFIANG
+855 
-869 LVSHNSHSV
+869 SHSV

-915 NLREARRMGLT
+915 NLREARRMGLAI
-926 MGTVDINLSEVRMAP
+926 GTVDINLSEVRMAP

-1048 EDIFMMPDVEDY
+1048 EDIFTMPDVEDY

-1072 VGLYLSSHPMD
+1072 VGLYLSGHPMD

-1116 SGVEMRATGRGKM
+1116 SGIEMRTTGRGKM

-1154 KFEAMED
+1154 KFEALED

-1174 KSTVAKALKDVP
+1174 KSTVSKALKDVP

-1201 TYRRMFGGGQG
+1201 TYRKLFGGGQV
-1212 SVRVDSIRPVTFTHD
+1212 SVWVDSIRPVTFTRD

-1241 GVDRARK
+1241 GVERARK
-1248 AYVAIPRML
+1248 AYVAIPRIL
-1257 AEKTPGST
+1257 VEKAPGST
-1265 PIMIAHYRPGDGTV
+1265 PIMIAHYRPGDGV
-1279 TSDEDRCRYAL
+1279 AASEEDRCRYAL
-1290 EVMRREKAAAGSSD
+1290 EVMRREKAAAGSVDGTHKS
-1304 DTRKNN
+1304 K
-1310 KKSSRHDTGGGGGKT
+1310 KKSGRHGAGGGGGKT

-1337 SETEPRVKDQVGRRW
+1337 SETEPRVKDQVGRQW
-1352 PTEVPGEFIKDSEA
+1352 PTEVPAEFIKDSEV

-1372 SFADTLEYRDTGLT
+1372 SFADALEYRDTGLT

-1406 DFGMYVPVVTYS
+1406 DFGMYVPVVAYS

>member
-70 SVPFSQAN
+70 SIPFSQAN
-78 RIAGMMPEGAE
+78 RIAGMMPEGSE
-89 GHKITFDDIYD
+89 GHKITFNDIYD

-333 FTEGRRTP
+333 FTEGHRTP

-383 EMLTPSGFVK
+383 EILTPSGFVK

-412 WDRVTALEA
+412 WDRVTTLEA

-429 LDVDDTHTYLV
+429 LDVDNTHTYLV

-495 VDNGYSE
+495 VGNGYSE

-522 CLHSKTKVL
+522 CLHGDTEVLTSQNTKT
-531 VDEKTK
+531 
-537 VTVEDLY
+537 TVKDLY
-544 SRWEKG
+544 HRFKNGEKNIKI
-550 DTDLSIL
+550 LS
-557 AMFEDGSIR
+557 MFEGGGLHFHNIS
-566 PHKIAEIT
+566 EIVQ
-574 KTGVKPLWS
+574 TGRKPLWTVETES
-583 IKTKSGRTIKVTED
+583 GKTIKITENHRMLTTNGYRTIK
-597 HRLLTTSGYATIKD
+597 S
-611 GGISVGT
+611 GGIQVGS
-618 ELIHD
+618 ELID
-623 PDWTRRFSDRVRSMR
+623 DKYWNNRFRTVQRRPTPRRGWSHKSISYHEVKNISFS
-638 SEQMIRI
+638 
-645 NKSDANRKRARKWM
+645 SDV
-659 TEYQSTLSFEDRSK
+659 D
-673 HQRMVSE
+673 
-680 TRPDR
+680 
-685 GERAG
+685 
-690 KRLQSLLA
+690 
-698 SLWKDE
+698 
-704 QWVKKTLTSF
+704 KTLA
-714 EAARAK
+714 E
-720 KEGYI
+720 
-725 GFGKVTMMND
+725 
-735 GRFADSICEAMA
+735 
-747 GNYLI
+747 NYLI
-752 ARDVDFDL
+752 ARGAIFETNKIISSPKEEILGTADF
-760 HTKFISVNGSVRV
+760 FVNGT
-773 ADFYANGLYFEMD
+773 YFEMD
-786 GLNRGRQYFVDNKYG
+786 SKGLGRQHLIDSKYG
-801 EEIPFVYLTPE
+801 TVPFVYLTPE
-812 NYRDEIDAALMT
+812 NYRDEIDAALMSR
-824 HHIENGD
+824 HISSGD
-831 PIVSIRPPKV
+831 KVVSITPPEDLGDGAV
-841 LESGSLLREMTYDI
+841 LREMTYDI

-1116 SGVEMRATGRGKM
+1116 SGIEMRATGRGKM

>member
-70 SVPFSQAN
+70 SIPFSQAN

-89 GHKITFDDIYD
+89 GHKITFNDIYD

-333 FTEGRRTP
+333 FTEGHRTP

-348 NVVHSPVFKVI
+348 SVVHSPVFKVI

-412 WDRVTALEA
+412 WDRVTTLEA

-429 LDVDDTHTYLV
+429 LDVDNTHTYLV

-495 VDNGYSE
+495 VGNGYSE

-522 CLHSKTKVL
+522 CLHGDTEVLTSQNTKT
-531 VDEKTK
+531 
-537 VTVEDLY
+537 TVKDLY
-544 SRWEKG
+544 HRFKNGEKNIKI
-550 DTDLSIL
+550 LS
-557 AMFEDGSIR
+557 MFEGGGLHFHNIS
-566 PHKIAEIT
+566 EIVQ
-574 KTGVKPLWS
+574 TGRKPLWTVETES
-583 IKTKSGRTIKVTED
+583 GKTIKITENHRMLTTNGYRTIK
-597 HRLLTTSGYATIKD
+597 S
-611 GGISVGT
+611 GGIQVGS
-618 ELIHD
+618 ELID
-623 PDWTRRFSDRVRSMR
+623 DKYWNNRFRTVQRRPTPRRGWSHKSISYHEVKNISFS
-638 SEQMIRI
+638 
-645 NKSDANRKRARKWM
+645 SDV
-659 TEYQSTLSFEDRSK
+659 D
-673 HQRMVSE
+673 
-680 TRPDR
+680 
-685 GERAG
+685 
-690 KRLQSLLA
+690 
-698 SLWKDE
+698 
-704 QWVKKTLTSF
+704 KTLA
-714 EAARAK
+714 E
-720 KEGYI
+720 
-725 GFGKVTMMND
+725 
-735 GRFADSICEAMA
+735 
-747 GNYLI
+747 NYLI
-752 ARDVDFDL
+752 ARGAIFETNKIISSPKEEILGTADF
-760 HTKFISVNGSVRV
+760 FVNGT
-773 ADFYANGLYFEMD
+773 YFEMD
-786 GLNRGRQYFVDNKYG
+786 SKGLGRQHLIDSKYG
-801 EEIPFVYLTPE
+801 TVPFVYLTPE
-812 NYRDEIDAALMT
+812 NYRDEIDAALMSR
-824 HHIENGD
+824 HISSGD
-831 PIVSIRPPKV
+831 KVVSITPPEDLGDGAV
-841 LESGSLLREMTYDI
+841 LREMTYDI

-954 ISGVKSVSEDTAR
+954 ISGVKSVSEDAAR

-982 YDAVTRCVAA
+982 YDAATRCVAA

-1072 VGLYLSSHPMD
+1072 VGLYLSGHPMD

-1116 SGVEMRATGRGKM
+1116 SGIEMRTTGRGKM

-1161 IKARF
+1161 IKTRF

-1265 PIMIAHYRPGDGTV
+1265 PIMIAHYRLGDGTV

-1304 DTRKNN
+1304 DTRKGK
-1310 KKSSRHDTGGGGGKT
+1310 KKSGSHDTGGSGGKT
-1325 PSLLGDDNGHDE
+1325 LSLLGDDNDHDE
-1337 SETEPRVKDQVGRRW
+1337 SETRPHVKDTVGRQW
-1352 PTEVPGEFIKDSEA
+1352 PTEVPAEFIKGSEA
-1366 GVEDMR
+1366 GVDDMR

>member
-78 RIAGMMPEGAE
+78 RIAGMMPEGVE

-120 WLPIIIG
+120 WLPIITG

-189 DTVDLIQHTVQFI
+189 DTVDLIQHTVEFI

-216 HGKMDDEDTY
+216 HGKMDDEGTY
-226 RLFQHGE
+226 RLFQRGE

-333 FTEGRRTP
+333 FTEGHRTP

-348 NVVHSPVFKVI
+348 SVVHSPVFKVI

-412 WDRVTALEA
+412 WDRVTTLEA
-421 AGVVDCYD
+421 AGIVDCYD
-429 LDVDDTHTYLV
+429 LDVDNTHTYLV

-495 VDNGYSE
+495 VGNGYSE

-522 CLHSKTKVL
+522 CLHGDTEVLTSQNTKT
-531 VDEKTK
+531 
-537 VTVEDLY
+537 TVKDLY
-544 SRWEKG
+544 HRFKNGEKNIKI
-550 DTDLSIL
+550 LS
-557 AMFEDGSIR
+557 MFEGGGLHFHNIS
-566 PHKIAEIT
+566 EIVQ
-574 KTGVKPLWS
+574 TGRKPLWTVETES
-583 IKTKSGRTIKVTED
+583 GKTIKITENHRMLTTNGYRTIK
-597 HRLLTTSGYATIKD
+597 S
-611 GGISVGT
+611 GGIQVGS
-618 ELIHD
+618 ELID
-623 PDWTRRFSDRVRSMR
+623 DKYWNNRFRTVQRRPTPRRGWSHKSISYHEVKNISFS
-638 SEQMIRI
+638 
-645 NKSDANRKRARKWM
+645 SDV
-659 TEYQSTLSFEDRSK
+659 D
-673 HQRMVSE
+673 
-680 TRPDR
+680 
-685 GERAG
+685 
-690 KRLQSLLA
+690 
-698 SLWKDE
+698 
-704 QWVKKTLTSF
+704 KTLA
-714 EAARAK
+714 E
-720 KEGYI
+720 
-725 GFGKVTMMND
+725 
-735 GRFADSICEAMA
+735 
-747 GNYLI
+747 NYLI
-752 ARDVDFDL
+752 ARGAIFETNKIISSPKEEILGTADF
-760 HTKFISVNGSVRV
+760 FVNGT
-773 ADFYANGLYFEMD
+773 YFEMD
-786 GLNRGRQYFVDNKYG
+786 SKGLGRQHLIDSKYG
-801 EEIPFVYLTPE
+801 TVPFVYLTPE
-812 NYRDEIDAALMT
+812 NYRDEIDAALMSR
-824 HHIENGD
+824 HISSGD
-831 PIVSIRPPKV
+831 KVVSITPPEDLGDGAV
-841 LESGSLLREMTYDI
+841 LREMTYDI

-926 MGTVDINLSEVRMAP
+926 MGAVDINLSEVRMAP

-1072 VGLYLSSHPMD
+1072 VGLYLSGHPMD

-1116 SGVEMRATGRGKM
+1116 SGIEMRTTGRGKM

>member
-70 SVPFSQAN
+70 SIPFSQAN

-89 GHKITFDDIYD
+89 GHKITFNDIYD

-202 QRSGKEPPNMTEII
+202 QRSGEDPPNMTEII

-298 GSPLEEILGGTYGL
+298 GSPLEEILGNTYGL

-333 FTEGRRTP
+333 FTEGHRTP

-359 HTGMQDVVKVCTWDG
+359 HTGMQDVVKVHTWDG
-374 WETTVGVDH
+374 WKTTVGVDH

-393 AGELTTHDS
+393 ASELTTHDS

-412 WDRVTALEA
+412 WDRITALEA

-429 LDVDDTHTYLV
+429 LDVDDTHIYLV

-502 EAMNKLWDIL
+502 TAMNKLWDIL

-522 CLHSKTKVL
+522 CLHGNTEVL
-531 VDEKTK
+531 VSQNTKTTVKNLYRRFKNGEKNIK
-537 VTVEDLY
+537 I
-544 SRWEKG
+544 
-550 DTDLSIL
+550 LS
-557 AMFEDGSIR
+557 MFESGDLHFHNIS
-566 PHKIAEIT
+566 EIVQ
-574 KTGVKPLWS
+574 TGEKPLWTVETES
-583 IKTKSGRTIKVTED
+583 GKTIKITENHRMLTTDGYQTIKSG
-597 HRLLTTSGYATIKD
+597 G
-611 GGISVGT
+611 
-618 ELIHD
+618 
-623 PDWTRRFSDRVRSMR
+623 
-638 SEQMIRI
+638 IRI
-645 NKSDANRKRARKWM
+645 GSELVNDKYWNNRFRTVQRRPAPRRGWSHKSSSYRKVKNI
-659 TEYQSTLSFEDRSK
+659 SFSSDVDKALVE
-673 HQRMVSE
+673 
-680 TRPDR
+680 
-685 GERAG
+685 
-690 KRLQSLLA
+690 
-698 SLWKDE
+698 
-704 QWVKKTLTSF
+704 
-714 EAARAK
+714 
-720 KEGYI
+720 
-725 GFGKVTMMND
+725 
-735 GRFADSICEAMA
+735 
-747 GNYLI
+747 NYLI
-752 ARDVDFDL
+752 VRGAIFETNKIISSPNEEILGAADF
-760 HTKFISVNGSVRV
+760 FVNGT
-773 ADFYANGLYFEMD
+773 YFEMD
-786 GLNRGRQYFVDNKYG
+786 GKGLGRQYLIDNKYG
-801 EEIPFVYLTPE
+801 TVPFVYLTPE
-812 NYRDEIDAALMT
+812 NYRDEIDAALMG
-824 HHIENGD
+824 HHKSSGD
-831 PIVSIRPPKV
+831 KVVSITPPEV
-841 LESGSLLREMTYDI
+841 LEDGSVLREMTYDI

-915 NLREARRMGLT
+915 NLREARRMGLAI
-926 MGTVDINLSEVRMAP
+926 GTVDINLSEVRMAP

-1048 EDIFMMPDVEDY
+1048 EDIFTMPDVEDY

-1072 VGLYLSSHPMD
+1072 VGLYLSGHPMD

-1116 SGVEMRATGRGKM
+1116 SGIEMRTTGRGKM

-1161 IKARF
+1161 IKTRF
-1166 CKGEMEVP
+1166 CKGEMEAP
-1174 KSTVAKALKDVP
+1174 KSTVGKALKDVP

-1265 PIMIAHYRPGDGTV
+1265 PIMIAHYRLGDGTV

-1290 EVMRREKAAAGSSD
+1290 EVMRREKATAGSSD
-1304 DTRKNN
+1304 DTRKGK
-1310 KKSSRHDTGGGGGKT
+1310 KKSGSHDTGGSGGKT
-1325 PSLLGDDNGHDE
+1325 LSLLGDNNDHDE
-1337 SETEPRVKDQVGRRW
+1337 SETRPHVKDTVGRQW
-1352 PTEVPGEFIKDSEA
+1352 PTEVPAEFIKGSEA
-1366 GVEDMR
+1366 GVDDMR
-1372 SFADTLEYRDTGLT
+1372 SFADALEYRDTGLT
-1386 VAPSTDASR
+1386 AAPSTDTSR

-1406 DFGMYVPVVTYS
+1406 DFGMYVPVVAYS

>member
-70 SVPFSQAN
+70 SIPFSQAN

-89 GHKITFDDIYD
+89 GHKITFNDIYD

-333 FTEGRRTP
+333 FTEGHRTP

-348 NVVHSPVFKVI
+348 SVVHSPVFKVI

-412 WDRVTALEA
+412 WDRVTTLEA

-429 LDVDDTHTYLV
+429 LDVDNTHTYLV

-495 VDNGYSE
+495 VGNGYSE

-522 CLHSKTKVL
+522 CLHGDTEVLTSQNTKT
-531 VDEKTK
+531 
-537 VTVEDLY
+537 TVKDLY
-544 SRWEKG
+544 HRFKNGEKNIKI
-550 DTDLSIL
+550 LS
-557 AMFEDGSIR
+557 MFEGGGLHFHNIS
-566 PHKIAEIT
+566 EIVQ
-574 KTGVKPLWS
+574 TGRKPLWTVETES
-583 IKTKSGRTIKVTED
+583 GKTIKITENHRMLTTNGYRTIK
-597 HRLLTTSGYATIKD
+597 S
-611 GGISVGT
+611 GGIQVGS
-618 ELIHD
+618 ELID
-623 PDWTRRFSDRVRSMR
+623 DKYWNNRFRTVQRRPTPRRGWSHKSISYHEVKNISFS
-638 SEQMIRI
+638 
-645 NKSDANRKRARKWM
+645 SDV
-659 TEYQSTLSFEDRSK
+659 D
-673 HQRMVSE
+673 
-680 TRPDR
+680 
-685 GERAG
+685 
-690 KRLQSLLA
+690 
-698 SLWKDE
+698 
-704 QWVKKTLTSF
+704 KTLA
-714 EAARAK
+714 E
-720 KEGYI
+720 
-725 GFGKVTMMND
+725 
-735 GRFADSICEAMA
+735 
-747 GNYLI
+747 NYLI
-752 ARDVDFDL
+752 ARGAIFETNKIISSPKEEILGTADF
-760 HTKFISVNGSVRV
+760 FVNGT
-773 ADFYANGLYFEMD
+773 YFEMD
-786 GLNRGRQYFVDNKYG
+786 SKGLGRQHLIDSKYG
-801 EEIPFVYLTPE
+801 TVPFVYLTPE
-812 NYRDEIDAALMT
+812 NYRDEIDAALMSR
-824 HHIENGD
+824 HISSGD
-831 PIVSIRPPKV
+831 KVVSITPPEDLGDGAV
-841 LESGSLLREMTYDI
+841 LREMTYDI

-1116 SGVEMRATGRGKM
+1116 SGIEMRTTGRGKM

-1161 IKARF
+1161 IKTRF

-1265 PIMIAHYRPGDGTV
+1265 PIMIAHYRLGDGTV

-1290 EVMRREKAAAGSSD
+1290 EVMRREKATAGSSD
-1304 DTRKNN
+1304 DTRKGK
-1310 KKSSRHDTGGGGGKT
+1310 KKSGSHDTGGSGGKT
-1325 PSLLGDDNGHDE
+1325 LSLLGDDNDHDE
-1337 SETEPRVKDQVGRRW
+1337 SETRPHVKDTVGRQW
-1352 PTEVPGEFIKDSEA
+1352 PTEVPAEFIKGSEA
-1366 GVEDMR
+1366 GVDDMR
-1372 SFADTLEYRDTGLT
+1372 SFADALEYRDTGLT
-1386 VAPSTDASR
+1386 AAPSTDTSR

-1406 DFGMYVPVVTYS
+1406 DFGMYVPVVAYS

>member
-78 RIAGMMPEGAE
+78 RIAGMMPEGVE

-120 WLPIIIG
+120 WLPIITG

-495 VDNGYSE
+495 VGNGYSE

-522 CLHSKTKVL
+522 CLHGDTEVLTSQNTKT
-531 VDEKTK
+531 
-537 VTVEDLY
+537 TVKDLY
-544 SRWEKG
+544 HRFKNGEKNIKI
-550 DTDLSIL
+550 LS
-557 AMFEDGSIR
+557 MFEGGCLHFHNIS
-566 PHKIAEIT
+566 EIVQ
-574 KTGVKPLWS
+574 TGRKPLWTVETES
-583 IKTKSGRTIKVTED
+583 GKTIKITENHRMLTTNGYRTIK
-597 HRLLTTSGYATIKD
+597 S
-611 GGISVGT
+611 GGIQVGS
-618 ELIHD
+618 ELID
-623 PDWTRRFSDRVRSMR
+623 DKYWNNRFRTVQRRPTPRRGWSHKSISYHEVKNISFS
-638 SEQMIRI
+638 
-645 NKSDANRKRARKWM
+645 SDV
-659 TEYQSTLSFEDRSK
+659 D
-673 HQRMVSE
+673 
-680 TRPDR
+680 
-685 GERAG
+685 
-690 KRLQSLLA
+690 
-698 SLWKDE
+698 
-704 QWVKKTLTSF
+704 KTLA
-714 EAARAK
+714 E
-720 KEGYI
+720 
-725 GFGKVTMMND
+725 
-735 GRFADSICEAMA
+735 
-747 GNYLI
+747 NYLI
-752 ARDVDFDL
+752 ARGAIFETNKIISSPKEEILGTADF
-760 HTKFISVNGSVRV
+760 FVNGT
-773 ADFYANGLYFEMD
+773 YFEMD
-786 GLNRGRQYFVDNKYG
+786 SKGLGRQHLIDSKYG
-801 EEIPFVYLTPE
+801 TVPFVYLTPE
-812 NYRDEIDAALMT
+812 NYRDEIDAALMSR
-824 HHIENGD
+824 HISSGD
-831 PIVSIRPPKV
+831 KVVSITPPEDLGDGAV
-841 LESGSLLREMTYDI
+841 LREMTYDI

-1102 SGFGSGTARVVAAV
+1102 SGFSSGTARVVAAV
-1116 SGVEMRATGRGKM
+1116 SGIEMRTTGRGKM

-1136 GDGFLS
+1136 GDGFLP
-1142 VRLSPKVISGVE
+1142 VRLSPKVVSGVE

-1161 IKARF
+1161 IKTRF

-1310 KKSSRHDTGGGGGKT
+1310 KKSSRHDTGGSGGKT
-1325 PSLLGDDNGHDE
+1325 LSLLGDNNDHDE
-1337 SETEPRVKDQVGRRW
+1337 SETRPHVKDTVGRQW
-1352 PTEVPGEFIKDSEA
+1352 PTEVPAEFIKGSEA
-1366 GVEDMR
+1366 GVDDMR
-1372 SFADTLEYRDTGLT
+1372 SFADALEYRDTGLT
-1386 VAPSTDASR
+1386 AAPSTDTSR

-1406 DFGMYVPVVTYS
+1406 DFGMYVPVVAYS

>member
-78 RIAGMMPEGAE
+78 RIAGMMPEGVE
-89 GHKITFDDIYD
+89 SHKITFNDIYD

-120 WLPIIIG
+120 WLPIITG

-326 RRVPIES
+326 MRVPIES
-333 FTEGRRTP
+333 FTEGHRTP

-348 NVVHSPVFKVI
+348 SVVHSPVFKVI

-412 WDRVTALEA
+412 WDRVTTLEA

-429 LDVDDTHTYLV
+429 LDVDNTHTYLV

-495 VDNGYSE
+495 VGNGYSE

-522 CLHSKTKVL
+522 CLHGDTEVLTSQNTKT
-531 VDEKTK
+531 
-537 VTVEDLY
+537 TVKDLY
-544 SRWEKG
+544 HRFKNGEKNIKI
-550 DTDLSIL
+550 LS
-557 AMFEDGSIR
+557 MFEGGGLHFHNIS
-566 PHKIAEIT
+566 EIVQ
-574 KTGVKPLWS
+574 TGRKPLWTVETES
-583 IKTKSGRTIKVTED
+583 GKTIKITENHRMLTNNGYRTIK
-597 HRLLTTSGYATIKD
+597 S
-611 GGISVGT
+611 GGIQVGS
-618 ELIHD
+618 ELID
-623 PDWTRRFSDRVRSMR
+623 DKYWNNRFRTVQRRPTPRRGWSHKSISYHEVKNISFS
-638 SEQMIRI
+638 
-645 NKSDANRKRARKWM
+645 SDV
-659 TEYQSTLSFEDRSK
+659 D
-673 HQRMVSE
+673 
-680 TRPDR
+680 
-685 GERAG
+685 
-690 KRLQSLLA
+690 
-698 SLWKDE
+698 
-704 QWVKKTLTSF
+704 KTLA
-714 EAARAK
+714 E
-720 KEGYI
+720 
-725 GFGKVTMMND
+725 
-735 GRFADSICEAMA
+735 
-747 GNYLI
+747 NYLI
-752 ARDVDFDL
+752 ARGAIFETNKIISSPKEEILGTADF
-760 HTKFISVNGSVRV
+760 FVNGT
-773 ADFYANGLYFEMD
+773 YFEMD
-786 GLNRGRQYFVDNKYG
+786 SKGLGRQHLIDSKYG
-801 EEIPFVYLTPE
+801 TVPFVYLTPE
-812 NYRDEIDAALMT
+812 NYRDEIDAALMSR
-824 HHIENGD
+824 HISSGD
-831 PIVSIRPPKV
+831 KVVSITPPEDLGDGAV
-841 LESGSLLREMTYDI
+841 LREMTYDI

-1116 SGVEMRATGRGKM
+1116 SGIEMRTTGRGKM

-1161 IKARF
+1161 IKTRF

-1265 PIMIAHYRPGDGTV
+1265 PIMIAHYRLGDGTV

-1290 EVMRREKAAAGSSD
+1290 EVMRREKATAGSSD
-1304 DTRKNN
+1304 DTRKGK
-1310 KKSSRHDTGGGGGKT
+1310 KKSGSHDTGGSGGKT
-1325 PSLLGDDNGHDE
+1325 LSLLGDDNDHDE
-1337 SETEPRVKDQVGRRW
+1337 SETRPHVKDTVGRQW
-1352 PTEVPGEFIKDSEA
+1352 PTEVPAEFIKGSEA
-1366 GVEDMR
+1366 GVDDMR
-1372 SFADTLEYRDTGLT
+1372 SFADALEYRDTGLT
-1386 VAPSTDASR
+1386 AAPSTDTSR

-1406 DFGMYVPVVTYS
+1406 DFGMYVPVVAYS

>member
-78 RIAGMMPEGAE
+78 RIAGMMPEGVE
-89 GHKITFDDIYD
+89 GHKITFNDIYD

-120 WLPIIIG
+120 WLPIITG

-189 DTVDLIQHTVQFI
+189 DTVDLIQHTVEFI

-216 HGKMDDEDTY
+216 HGKMDDEGTY
-226 RLFQHGE
+226 RLFQRGE

-333 FTEGRRTP
+333 FTEGHRTP

-348 NVVHSPVFKVI
+348 SVVHSPVFKVI

-383 EMLTPSGFVK
+383 EILTPSGFVK

-412 WDRVTALEA
+412 WDRVTTLEA

-429 LDVDDTHTYLV
+429 LDVDNTHTYLV

-495 VDNGYSE
+495 VGNGYSE

-522 CLHSKTKVL
+522 CLHGDTEVLTSQNTKT
-531 VDEKTK
+531 
-537 VTVEDLY
+537 TVKDLY
-544 SRWEKG
+544 HRFKNGEKNIKI
-550 DTDLSIL
+550 LS
-557 AMFEDGSIR
+557 MFEGGGLHFHNIS
-566 PHKIAEIT
+566 EIVQ
-574 KTGVKPLWS
+574 TGRKPLWTVETES
-583 IKTKSGRTIKVTED
+583 GKTIKITENHRMLTTNGYRTIK
-597 HRLLTTSGYATIKD
+597 S
-611 GGISVGT
+611 GGIQVGS
-618 ELIHD
+618 ELID
-623 PDWTRRFSDRVRSMR
+623 DKYWNNRFRTVQRRPTPRRGWSHKSISYHEVKNISFS
-638 SEQMIRI
+638 
-645 NKSDANRKRARKWM
+645 SDV
-659 TEYQSTLSFEDRSK
+659 D
-673 HQRMVSE
+673 
-680 TRPDR
+680 
-685 GERAG
+685 
-690 KRLQSLLA
+690 
-698 SLWKDE
+698 
-704 QWVKKTLTSF
+704 KTLA
-714 EAARAK
+714 E
-720 KEGYI
+720 
-725 GFGKVTMMND
+725 
-735 GRFADSICEAMA
+735 
-747 GNYLI
+747 NYLI
-752 ARDVDFDL
+752 ARGAIFETNKIISSPKEEILGTADF
-760 HTKFISVNGSVRV
+760 FVNGT
-773 ADFYANGLYFEMD
+773 YFEMD
-786 GLNRGRQYFVDNKYG
+786 SKGLGRQHLIDSKYG
-801 EEIPFVYLTPE
+801 TVPFVYLTPE
-812 NYRDEIDAALMT
+812 NYRDEIDAALMSR
-824 HHIENGD
+824 HISSGD
-831 PIVSIRPPKV
+831 KVVSITPPEDLGDGAV
-841 LESGSLLREMTYDI
+841 LREMTYDI

-1072 VGLYLSSHPMD
+1072 VGLYLSGHPMD

-1116 SGVEMRATGRGKM
+1116 SGIEMRTTGRGKM

-1161 IKARF
+1161 IKTRF

-1265 PIMIAHYRPGDGTV
+1265 PIMIAHYRLGDGTV

-1290 EVMRREKAAAGSSD
+1290 EVMRREKATAGSSD
-1304 DTRKNN
+1304 DTRKGK
-1310 KKSSRHDTGGGGGKT
+1310 KKSGSHDTGGSGGKT
-1325 PSLLGDDNGHDE
+1325 LSLLGDDNDHDE
-1337 SETEPRVKDQVGRRW
+1337 SETRPHVKDTVGRQW
-1352 PTEVPGEFIKDSEA
+1352 PTEVPAEFIKGSEA
-1366 GVEDMR
+1366 GVDDMR
-1372 SFADTLEYRDTGLT
+1372 SFADALEYRDTGLT
-1386 VAPSTDASR
+1386 AAPSTDTSR

-1406 DFGMYVPVVTYS
+1406 DFGMYVPVVAYS

>member
-70 SVPFSQAN
+70 SIPFSQAN
-78 RIAGMMPEGAE
+78 RIAGMMPEGVE
-89 GHKITFDDIYD
+89 GHKITFNDIYD

-120 WLPIIIG
+120 WLPIITG

-333 FTEGRRTP
+333 FTEGHRTP

-348 NVVHSPVFKVI
+348 SAVHSPVFKVI

-412 WDRVTALEA
+412 WDRVTTLEA

-429 LDVDDTHTYLV
+429 LDVDNTHTYLV

-495 VDNGYSE
+495 VGNGYSE

-522 CLHSKTKVL
+522 CLHGDTEVLTSQNTKT
-531 VDEKTK
+531 
-537 VTVEDLY
+537 TVKDLY
-544 SRWEKG
+544 HRFKNGEKNIKI
-550 DTDLSIL
+550 LS
-557 AMFEDGSIR
+557 MFEGGGLHFHNIS
-566 PHKIAEIT
+566 EIVQ
-574 KTGVKPLWS
+574 TGRKPLWTVETES
-583 IKTKSGRTIKVTED
+583 GKTIKITENHRMLTTNGYRTIK
-597 HRLLTTSGYATIKD
+597 S
-611 GGISVGT
+611 GGIQVGS
-618 ELIHD
+618 ELID
-623 PDWTRRFSDRVRSMR
+623 DKYWNNRFRTVQRRPTPRRGWSHKSISYHEVKNISFS
-638 SEQMIRI
+638 
-645 NKSDANRKRARKWM
+645 SDV
-659 TEYQSTLSFEDRSK
+659 D
-673 HQRMVSE
+673 
-680 TRPDR
+680 
-685 GERAG
+685 
-690 KRLQSLLA
+690 
-698 SLWKDE
+698 
-704 QWVKKTLTSF
+704 KTLA
-714 EAARAK
+714 E
-720 KEGYI
+720 
-725 GFGKVTMMND
+725 
-735 GRFADSICEAMA
+735 
-747 GNYLI
+747 NYLI
-752 ARDVDFDL
+752 ARGAIFETNKIISSPKEEILGTADF
-760 HTKFISVNGSVRV
+760 FVNGT
-773 ADFYANGLYFEMD
+773 YFEMD
-786 GLNRGRQYFVDNKYG
+786 SKGLGRQHLIDSKYG
-801 EEIPFVYLTPE
+801 TVPFVYLTPE
-812 NYRDEIDAALMT
+812 NYRDEIDAALMS
-824 HHIENGD
+824 HHISSGD
-831 PIVSIRPPKV
+831 KVVSITPPEDLGDGAV
-841 LESGSLLREMTYDI
+841 LREMTYDI

-999 LVNLALAGAFDGLE
+999 LVNLALAGAFDSLE

-1116 SGVEMRATGRGKM
+1116 SGIEMRTTGRGKM

-1161 IKARF
+1161 IKTRF

-1174 KSTVAKALKDVP
+1174 NSTVAKALKDVP

-1241 GVDRARK
+1241 GVERARK

-1290 EVMRREKAAAGSSD
+1290 EVMRRENAAAGSSD
-1304 DTRKNN
+1304 DTRKGK
-1310 KKSSRHDTGGGGGKT
+1310 KKSGSHDTGGSGGKT
-1325 PSLLGDDNGHDE
+1325 LSLLGDDNDHDE
-1337 SETEPRVKDQVGRRW
+1337 SETRPHVKDTVGRQW
-1352 PTEVPGEFIKDSEA
+1352 PTEVPAEFIKGSEA

-1372 SFADTLEYRDTGLT
+1372 SFADALEYRDTGLT
-1386 VAPSTDASR
+1386 VAPSTDTSR

>member
-78 RIAGMMPEGAE
+78 RIAGMMPEGVE

-120 WLPIIIG
+120 WLPIITG

-138 GVHACGVIISNK
+138 RVHACGVIISNK

-158 MVDSKDGKVT
+158 MVDSRDGKVT

-216 HGKMDDEDTY
+216 HGKMDDEGTY
-226 RLFQHGE
+226 RLFQRGE

-333 FTEGRRTP
+333 FREGHCTP
-341 SWDPDTG
+341 SWNPDTG
-348 NVVHSPVFKVI
+348 SVVHSPVFKVI

-429 LDVDDTHTYLV
+429 LDVDNTHTYLV

-495 VDNGYSE
+495 VGNGYSE

-522 CLHSKTKVL
+522 CLHGDTEVLTSQNTKT
-531 VDEKTK
+531 
-537 VTVEDLY
+537 TVKDLY
-544 SRWEKG
+544 HRFKNGEKNIKI
-550 DTDLSIL
+550 LS
-557 AMFEDGSIR
+557 MFEGGGLHFHNIS
-566 PHKIAEIT
+566 EIVQ
-574 KTGVKPLWS
+574 TGRKPLWTVETES
-583 IKTKSGRTIKVTED
+583 GKTIKITENHRMLTTDGYQTIKSG
-597 HRLLTTSGYATIKD
+597 
-611 GGISVGT
+611 GIQIGS
-618 ELIHD
+618 ELID
-623 PDWTRRFSDRVRSMR
+623 DKYWNNRFRTVQRRPTPRRGWSHKSISYHEVKNISFSNDVD
-638 SEQMIRI
+638 
-645 NKSDANRKRARKWM
+645 KA
-659 TEYQSTLSFEDRSK
+659 
-673 HQRMVSE
+673 
-680 TRPDR
+680 
-685 GERAG
+685 
-690 KRLQSLLA
+690 LA
-698 SLWKDE
+698 E
-704 QWVKKTLTSF
+704 
-714 EAARAK
+714 
-720 KEGYI
+720 
-725 GFGKVTMMND
+725 
-735 GRFADSICEAMA
+735 
-747 GNYLI
+747 NYLI
-752 ARDVDFDL
+752 ARGTIFETNKIISSPDEEILGNADF
-760 HTKFISVNGSVRV
+760 FVNGT
-773 ADFYANGLYFEMD
+773 YFEMD
-786 GLNRGRQYFVDNKYG
+786 SKGLGRQHLTDSKYG
-801 EEIPFVYLTPE
+801 TVPFVYLTPE
-812 NYRDEIDAALMT
+812 NYRDEIDAALMS
-824 HHIENGD
+824 HHISSGD
-831 PIVSIRPPKV
+831 KVVSITPPEILEDGSV
-841 LESGSLLREMTYDI
+841 LHEMTYDI

-1116 SGVEMRATGRGKM
+1116 SGIEMRTTGRGKM

-1142 VRLSPKVISGVE
+1142 VRLSPKVMSGVE

-1161 IKARF
+1161 IKTRF

-1337 SETEPRVKDQVGRRW
+1337 SETEPRVKDTVGRQW
-1352 PTEVPGEFIKDSEA
+1352 PTDVPAEFIKDSEA

-1386 VAPSTDASR
+1386 VAPNTDASR

-1406 DFGMYVPVVTYS
+1406 DFGMYVPVVTHS

>member
-78 RIAGMMPEGAE
+78 RIAGMMPEGVE
-89 GHKITFDDIYD
+89 GHKITFNDIYD

-120 WLPIIIG
+120 WLPIITG

-189 DTVDLIQHTVQFI
+189 DTVDLIQHTVEFI

-216 HGKMDDEDTY
+216 HGKMDDEGTY
-226 RLFQHGE
+226 RLFQRGE

-333 FTEGRRTP
+333 FTEGHRTP

-348 NVVHSPVFKVI
+348 SVVHSPVFKVI

-383 EMLTPSGFVK
+383 EILTPSGFVK

-412 WDRVTALEA
+412 WDRVTTLEA

-429 LDVDDTHTYLV
+429 LDVDNTHTYLV

-495 VDNGYSE
+495 VGNGYSE

-522 CLHSKTKVL
+522 CLHGDTEVLTSQNTKT
-531 VDEKTK
+531 
-537 VTVEDLY
+537 TVKDLY
-544 SRWEKG
+544 HRFKNGEKNIKI
-550 DTDLSIL
+550 LS
-557 AMFEDGSIR
+557 MFEGGGLHFHNIS
-566 PHKIAEIT
+566 EIVQ
-574 KTGVKPLWS
+574 TGRKPLWTVETES
-583 IKTKSGRTIKVTED
+583 GKTIKITENHRMLTTNGYRTIK
-597 HRLLTTSGYATIKD
+597 S
-611 GGISVGT
+611 GGIQVGS
-618 ELIHD
+618 ELID
-623 PDWTRRFSDRVRSMR
+623 DKYWNNRFRTVQRRPTPRRGWSHKSISYHEVKNISFS
-638 SEQMIRI
+638 
-645 NKSDANRKRARKWM
+645 SDV
-659 TEYQSTLSFEDRSK
+659 D
-673 HQRMVSE
+673 
-680 TRPDR
+680 
-685 GERAG
+685 
-690 KRLQSLLA
+690 
-698 SLWKDE
+698 
-704 QWVKKTLTSF
+704 KTLA
-714 EAARAK
+714 E
-720 KEGYI
+720 
-725 GFGKVTMMND
+725 
-735 GRFADSICEAMA
+735 
-747 GNYLI
+747 NYLI
-752 ARDVDFDL
+752 ARGAIFETNKIISSPKEEILGTADF
-760 HTKFISVNGSVRV
+760 FVNGT
-773 ADFYANGLYFEMD
+773 YFEMD
-786 GLNRGRQYFVDNKYG
+786 SKGLGRQHLIDSKYG
-801 EEIPFVYLTPE
+801 TVPFVYLTPE
-812 NYRDEIDAALMT
+812 NYRDEIDAALMSR
-824 HHIENGD
+824 HISSGD
-831 PIVSIRPPKV
+831 KVVSITPPEDLGDGAV
-841 LESGSLLREMTYDI
+841 LREMTYDI

-1116 SGVEMRATGRGKM
+1116 SGIEMRTTGRGKM

-1161 IKARF
+1161 IKTRF

-1248 AYVAIPRML
+1248 AYVAIPRIL

-1265 PIMIAHYRPGDGTV
+1265 PIMIAHYRLGDGTV

-1290 EVMRREKAAAGSSD
+1290 EVMRREKATAGSSD
-1304 DTRKNN
+1304 DTRKGK
-1310 KKSSRHDTGGGGGKT
+1310 KKSGSHDTGGSGGKT
-1325 PSLLGDDNGHDE
+1325 LSLLGDNNDHDE
-1337 SETEPRVKDQVGRRW
+1337 SETRPHVKDTVGRQW
-1352 PTEVPGEFIKDSEA
+1352 PTEVPAEFIKGSEA
-1366 GVEDMR
+1366 GVDDMR
-1372 SFADTLEYRDTGLT
+1372 SFADALEYRDTGLT
-1386 VAPSTDASR
+1386 AAPSTDTSR

-1406 DFGMYVPVVTYS
+1406 DFGMYVPVVAYS

>member
-70 SVPFSQAN
+70 SIPFSQAN

-89 GHKITFDDIYD
+89 GHKITFNDIYD

-333 FTEGRRTP
+333 FTEGHRTP

-348 NVVHSPVFKVI
+348 SVVHSPVFKVI

-393 AGELTTHDS
+393 AGGLTTHDS

-412 WDRVTALEA
+412 WDRVTTLEA

-429 LDVDDTHTYLV
+429 LDVDNTHTYLV

-495 VDNGYSE
+495 VGNGYSE

-522 CLHSKTKVL
+522 CLHGDTEVLTSQNTKTTVKDL
-531 VDEKTK
+531 YHRFKNGEKNIKILSMFEGGGLHFHNISEIVQTGRK
-537 VTVEDLY
+537 PLCTVETE
-544 SRWEKG
+544 SGK
-550 DTDLSIL
+550 TI
-557 AMFEDGSIR
+557 
-566 PHKIAEIT
+566 KITENHRMLT
-574 KTGVKPLWS
+574 TNGY
-583 IKTKSGRTIKVTED
+583 RTIK
-597 HRLLTTSGYATIKD
+597 S
-611 GGISVGT
+611 GGIQVGS
-618 ELIHD
+618 ELID
-623 PDWTRRFSDRVRSMR
+623 DKYWNNRFRTVQRRPTPRRGWSHKSISYHEVKNISFS
-638 SEQMIRI
+638 
-645 NKSDANRKRARKWM
+645 SDV
-659 TEYQSTLSFEDRSK
+659 D
-673 HQRMVSE
+673 
-680 TRPDR
+680 
-685 GERAG
+685 
-690 KRLQSLLA
+690 
-698 SLWKDE
+698 
-704 QWVKKTLTSF
+704 KTLA
-714 EAARAK
+714 E
-720 KEGYI
+720 
-725 GFGKVTMMND
+725 
-735 GRFADSICEAMA
+735 
-747 GNYLI
+747 NYLI
-752 ARDVDFDL
+752 ARGAIFETNKIISSPKEEILGTADF
-760 HTKFISVNGSVRV
+760 FVNGT
-773 ADFYANGLYFEMD
+773 YFEMD
-786 GLNRGRQYFVDNKYG
+786 SKGLGRQHLIDSKYG
-801 EEIPFVYLTPE
+801 TVPFVYLTPE
-812 NYRDEIDAALMT
+812 NYRDEIDAALMSR
-824 HHIENGD
+824 HISSGD
-831 PIVSIRPPKV
+831 KVVSITPPEDLGDGAV
-841 LESGSLLREMTYDI
+841 LREMTYDI

-1072 VGLYLSSHPMD
+1072 VGLYLSGHPMD

-1116 SGVEMRATGRGKM
+1116 SGIEMRTTGRGKM

-1161 IKARF
+1161 IKTRF

-1265 PIMIAHYRPGDGTV
+1265 PIMIAHYRLGDGTV

-1304 DTRKNN
+1304 DTRKGK
-1310 KKSSRHDTGGGGGKT
+1310 KKSGSHDTGGSGGKT
-1325 PSLLGDDNGHDE
+1325 LSLLGDDNDHDE
-1337 SETEPRVKDQVGRRW
+1337 SETRPHVKDTVGRQW
-1352 PTEVPGEFIKDSEA
+1352 PTEVPAEFIKGSEA
-1366 GVEDMR
+1366 GVDDMR
-1372 SFADTLEYRDTGLT
+1372 SFADALEYRDTGLT
-1386 VAPSTDASR
+1386 AAPSTDTSR

-1406 DFGMYVPVVTYS
+1406 DFGMYVPVVAYS

>member
-70 SVPFSQAN
+70 SIPFSQAN

-89 GHKITFDDIYD
+89 GHKITFNDIYD

-412 WDRVTALEA
+412 WDRVTTLEA

-429 LDVDDTHTYLV
+429 LDVDNTHTYLV

-495 VDNGYSE
+495 VGNGYSE

-522 CLHSKTKVL
+522 CLHGDTEVLTSQNTKT
-531 VDEKTK
+531 
-537 VTVEDLY
+537 TVKDLY
-544 SRWEKG
+544 HRFKNGEKNIKI
-550 DTDLSIL
+550 LS
-557 AMFEDGSIR
+557 MFEGGGLHFHNIS
-566 PHKIAEIT
+566 EIVQ
-574 KTGVKPLWS
+574 TGRKPLWTVETES
-583 IKTKSGRTIKVTED
+583 GKTIKITENHRMLTTDGYRTIK
-597 HRLLTTSGYATIKD
+597 S
-611 GGISVGT
+611 GGIQVGS
-618 ELIHD
+618 ELID
-623 PDWTRRFSDRVRSMR
+623 DKYWNNRFRTVQRRPTPRRGWSHKSISYREVKNISFSSDVD
-638 SEQMIRI
+638 
-645 NKSDANRKRARKWM
+645 KS
-659 TEYQSTLSFEDRSK
+659 
-673 HQRMVSE
+673 
-680 TRPDR
+680 
-685 GERAG
+685 
-690 KRLQSLLA
+690 LA
-698 SLWKDE
+698 E
-704 QWVKKTLTSF
+704 
-714 EAARAK
+714 
-720 KEGYI
+720 
-725 GFGKVTMMND
+725 
-735 GRFADSICEAMA
+735 
-747 GNYLI
+747 NYLI
-752 ARDVDFDL
+752 ARGAIFETNKIISSPDEEILGNADF
-760 HTKFISVNGSVRV
+760 FVNGT
-773 ADFYANGLYFEMD
+773 YFEMD
-786 GLNRGRQYFVDNKYG
+786 SKGLGRQHLIDSKYG
-801 EEIPFVYLTPE
+801 TVPFVYLTPE
-812 NYRDEIDAALMT
+812 NYRDEIDAALMSR
-824 HHIENGD
+824 HISSGD
-831 PIVSIRPPKV
+831 KVVSITPPEILGDGAV
-841 LESGSLLREMTYDI
+841 LREMTYDI

-967 LIVAERERGGRFTSV
+967 LIVAEREWGGRFTSV

-1072 VGLYLSSHPMD
+1072 VGLYLSGHPMD

-1116 SGVEMRATGRGKM
+1116 SGIEMRTTGRGKM

-1142 VRLSPKVISGVE
+1142 VRLSPKVVSGVE

-1161 IKARF
+1161 IKTRF

-1201 TYRRMFGGGQG
+1201 TYRQMFGGGQG
-1212 SVRVDSIRPVTFTHD
+1212 SVWVDSIRPVTFTHD

-1265 PIMIAHYRPGDGTV
+1265 PIMIAHYRLGDGTV

-1290 EVMRREKAAAGSSD
+1290 EVIRREKAAAGSSD
-1304 DTRKNN
+1304 DTRKGK
-1310 KKSSRHDTGGGGGKT
+1310 KKSGSHDTGGSGGKT
-1325 PSLLGDDNGHDE
+1325 LSLLGDDNDHDE
-1337 SETEPRVKDQVGRRW
+1337 SETRPHVKDTVGRQW
-1352 PTEVPGEFIKDSEA
+1352 PTEVPAEFIKDSEA
-1366 GVEDMR
+1366 GVDDMR
-1372 SFADTLEYRDTGLT
+1372 SFADALEYRDTGLT
-1386 VAPSTDASR
+1386 AAPSTDTSR

-1406 DFGMYVPVVTYS
+1406 DFGMYVPVVAYS

>member
-78 RIAGMMPEGAE
+78 RIAGMMPEGVE

-120 WLPIIIG
+120 WLPIITG

-189 DTVDLIQHTVQFI
+189 DTVDLIQHTVEFI

-216 HGKMDDEDTY
+216 HGKMDDEGTY
-226 RLFQHGE
+226 RLFQRGE

-333 FTEGRRTP
+333 FTEGHRTP

-348 NVVHSPVFKVI
+348 SVVHSPVFKVI

-412 WDRVTALEA
+412 WDRVTTLEA
-421 AGVVDCYD
+421 AGIVDCYD
-429 LDVDDTHTYLV
+429 LDVDNTHTYLV

-495 VDNGYSE
+495 VGNGYSE

-522 CLHSKTKVL
+522 CLHGDTEVLTSQNTKT
-531 VDEKTK
+531 
-537 VTVEDLY
+537 TVKDLY
-544 SRWEKG
+544 HRFKNGEKNIKI
-550 DTDLSIL
+550 LS
-557 AMFEDGSIR
+557 MFEGGGLHFHNIS
-566 PHKIAEIT
+566 EIVQ
-574 KTGVKPLWS
+574 TGRKPLWTVETES
-583 IKTKSGRTIKVTED
+583 GKTIKITENHRMLTTNGYRTIK
-597 HRLLTTSGYATIKD
+597 S
-611 GGISVGT
+611 GGIQVGS
-618 ELIHD
+618 ELID
-623 PDWTRRFSDRVRSMR
+623 DKYWNNRFRTVQRRPTPRRGWSHKSISYHEVKNISFS
-638 SEQMIRI
+638 
-645 NKSDANRKRARKWM
+645 SDVDKA
-659 TEYQSTLSFEDRSK
+659 
-673 HQRMVSE
+673 
-680 TRPDR
+680 
-685 GERAG
+685 
-690 KRLQSLLA
+690 LA
-698 SLWKDE
+698 E
-704 QWVKKTLTSF
+704 
-714 EAARAK
+714 
-720 KEGYI
+720 
-725 GFGKVTMMND
+725 
-735 GRFADSICEAMA
+735 
-747 GNYLI
+747 NYLI
-752 ARDVDFDL
+752 ARGAIFETNKIISSPKEEILGTADF
-760 HTKFISVNGSVRV
+760 FVNGT
-773 ADFYANGLYFEMD
+773 YFEMD
-786 GLNRGRQYFVDNKYG
+786 SKGLGRQHLIDSKYG
-801 EEIPFVYLTPE
+801 AVPFVYLTPE
-812 NYRDEIDAALMT
+812 NYRDEIDAALMSR
-824 HHIENGD
+824 HISGGD
-831 PIVSIRPPKV
+831 KVVSITPPEILGDGAV
-841 LESGSLLREMTYDI
+841 LREMTYDI

-992 GVNNKTV
+992 GVNNKTM

-1116 SGVEMRATGRGKM
+1116 SGIEMRTTGRGKM

-1142 VRLSPKVISGVE
+1142 VRLSPKVMSGVE

-1212 SVRVDSIRPVTFTHD
+1212 VVWVDSIRPVTFTHD

-1241 GVDRARK
+1241 GVERARR

-1265 PIMIAHYRPGDGTV
+1265 PIMITHYRLGDGTV

-1304 DTRKNN
+1304 DTRKGK
-1310 KKSSRHDTGGGGGKT
+1310 KKSGSHGAGGVGGTT

-1337 SETEPRVKDQVGRRW
+1337 SETDPHVKDEAGRQW
-1352 PTEVPGEFIKDSEA
+1352 PTEVPAEFIKNSEA
-1366 GVEDMR
+1366 GMEDMR
-1372 SFADTLEYRDTGLT
+1372 SFADALEYRDTGLT

-1406 DFGMYVPVVTYS
+1406 DFGMYVPVVAYS

>member
-9 VGMEIISPGSPPDID
+9 VDMEIISPGSPPDID

-78 RIAGMMPEGAE
+78 RIAGMMPEGVE

-120 WLPIIIG
+120 WLPIITG

-189 DTVDLIQHTVQFI
+189 DTVDLIQHTVEFI

-216 HGKMDDEDTY
+216 HGKMDDEGTY
-226 RLFQHGE
+226 RLFQRGE

-333 FTEGRRTP
+333 FTEGHRTP

-348 NVVHSPVFKVI
+348 SVVHSPVFKVI
-359 HTGMQDVVKVCTWDG
+359 HTGMQDVVKVCMWDG

-429 LDVDDTHTYLV
+429 LDVDNTHTYLV

-522 CLHSKTKVL
+522 CLHGDTEVLTSQNTKT
-531 VDEKTK
+531 
-537 VTVEDLY
+537 TVKDLY
-544 SRWEKG
+544 HRFKNGEKNIKI
-550 DTDLSIL
+550 LS
-557 AMFEDGSIR
+557 MFEDGGLHFHNIS
-566 PHKIAEIT
+566 EIVQ
-574 KTGVKPLWS
+574 TGRKPLWTVETES
-583 IKTKSGRTIKVTED
+583 GKTIKITENHRMLTTDGYRTIK
-597 HRLLTTSGYATIKD
+597 S
-611 GGISVGT
+611 GGIQVGS
-618 ELIHD
+618 ELID
-623 PDWTRRFSDRVRSMR
+623 DKYWNNRFRTVQRRPTPRRGWSHKSISYHEVKNISFS
-638 SEQMIRI
+638 
-645 NKSDANRKRARKWM
+645 SDV
-659 TEYQSTLSFEDRSK
+659 D
-673 HQRMVSE
+673 
-680 TRPDR
+680 
-685 GERAG
+685 
-690 KRLQSLLA
+690 
-698 SLWKDE
+698 
-704 QWVKKTLTSF
+704 KTLA
-714 EAARAK
+714 E
-720 KEGYI
+720 
-725 GFGKVTMMND
+725 
-735 GRFADSICEAMA
+735 
-747 GNYLI
+747 NYLI
-752 ARDVDFDL
+752 ARGAIFETNKIISSPDEEILGTADF
-760 HTKFISVNGSVRV
+760 FVNGT
-773 ADFYANGLYFEMD
+773 YFEMD
-786 GLNRGRQYFVDNKYG
+786 SKGLGRQHLIDSKYG
-801 EEIPFVYLTPE
+801 TVPFVYLTPE
-812 NYRDEIDAALMT
+812 NYRDEIDAALMSR
-824 HHIENGD
+824 HISSGD
-831 PIVSIRPPKV
+831 KVVSITPPEILGDGAV
-841 LESGSLLREMTYDI
+841 LREMTYDI

-1116 SGVEMRATGRGKM
+1116 SGIEMRTTGRGKM

-1142 VRLSPKVISGVE
+1142 VRLPPKVVSGVE

-1161 IKARF
+1161 IKTRF

-1265 PIMIAHYRPGDGTV
+1265 PIMIAHYRLGDGTV

-1290 EVMRREKAAAGSSD
+1290 EVMRREKATAGSSD
-1304 DTRKNN
+1304 DTRKGK
-1310 KKSSRHDTGGGGGKT
+1310 KKSGSHDTGGSGGKT
-1325 PSLLGDDNGHDE
+1325 LSLLGDDNDHDE
-1337 SETEPRVKDQVGRRW
+1337 SETRPHVKDTVGRQW
-1352 PTEVPGEFIKDSEA
+1352 PTEVPAEFIKGSEA
-1366 GVEDMR
+1366 GVDDMR
-1372 SFADTLEYRDTGLT
+1372 SFADALEYRDTGLT
-1386 VAPSTDASR
+1386 AAPSTDTSR

-1406 DFGMYVPVVTYS
+1406 DFGMYVPVVAYS

>member
-78 RIAGMMPEGAE
+78 RIAGMMPEGVE
-89 GHKITFDDIYD
+89 GHKITFNDIYD

-120 WLPIIIG
+120 WLPIITG

-189 DTVDLIQHTVQFI
+189 DTVDLIQHTVEFI

-216 HGKMDDEDTY
+216 HGKMDDEGTY
-226 RLFQHGE
+226 RLFQRGE

-333 FTEGRRTP
+333 FTEGHRTP

-348 NVVHSPVFKVI
+348 SVVHSPVFKVI

-383 EMLTPSGFVK
+383 EILTPSGFVK

-412 WDRVTALEA
+412 WDRVTTLEA

-429 LDVDDTHTYLV
+429 LDVDNTHTYLV

-495 VDNGYSE
+495 VGNGYSE

-522 CLHSKTKVL
+522 CLHGDTEVLTSQNTKT
-531 VDEKTK
+531 
-537 VTVEDLY
+537 TVKDLY
-544 SRWEKG
+544 HRFKNGEKNIKI
-550 DTDLSIL
+550 LS
-557 AMFEDGSIR
+557 MFEGGGLHFHNIS
-566 PHKIAEIT
+566 EIVQ
-574 KTGVKPLWS
+574 TGRKPLWTVETES
-583 IKTKSGRTIKVTED
+583 GKTIKITENHRMLTTNGYRTIK
-597 HRLLTTSGYATIKD
+597 S
-611 GGISVGT
+611 GGIQVGS
-618 ELIHD
+618 ELID
-623 PDWTRRFSDRVRSMR
+623 DKYWNNRFRTVQRRPTPRRGWSHKSISYHEVKNISFS
-638 SEQMIRI
+638 
-645 NKSDANRKRARKWM
+645 SDV
-659 TEYQSTLSFEDRSK
+659 D
-673 HQRMVSE
+673 
-680 TRPDR
+680 
-685 GERAG
+685 
-690 KRLQSLLA
+690 
-698 SLWKDE
+698 
-704 QWVKKTLTSF
+704 KTLA
-714 EAARAK
+714 E
-720 KEGYI
+720 
-725 GFGKVTMMND
+725 
-735 GRFADSICEAMA
+735 
-747 GNYLI
+747 NYLI
-752 ARDVDFDL
+752 ARGAIFETNKIISSPKEEILGTADF
-760 HTKFISVNGSVRV
+760 FVNGT
-773 ADFYANGLYFEMD
+773 YFEMD
-786 GLNRGRQYFVDNKYG
+786 SKGLGRQHLIDSKYG
-801 EEIPFVYLTPE
+801 TVPFVYLTPE
-812 NYRDEIDAALMT
+812 NYRDEIDAALMSR
-824 HHIENGD
+824 HISSGD
-831 PIVSIRPPKV
+831 KVVSITPPEDLGDGAV
-841 LESGSLLREMTYDI
+841 LREMTYDI

-1116 SGVEMRATGRGKM
+1116 SGIEMRTTGRGKM

-1161 IKARF
+1161 IKTRF

-1265 PIMIAHYRPGDGTV
+1265 PIMIAHYRLGDGTV

-1290 EVMRREKAAAGSSD
+1290 EVMRREKATAGSSD
-1304 DTRKNN
+1304 DTRKGK
-1310 KKSSRHDTGGGGGKT
+1310 KKSGSHDTGGSGGKT
-1325 PSLLGDDNGHDE
+1325 LSLLGDNNDHDE
-1337 SETEPRVKDQVGRRW
+1337 SETRPHVKDTVGRQW
-1352 PTEVPGEFIKDSEA
+1352 PTEVPAEFIKGSEA
-1366 GVEDMR
+1366 GVDDMR
-1372 SFADTLEYRDTGLT
+1372 SFADALEYRDTGLT
-1386 VAPSTDASR
+1386 AAPSTDTSR

-1406 DFGMYVPVVTYS
+1406 DFGMYVPVVAYS

>member
-9 VGMEIISPGSPPDID
+9 VDMEIISPGSPPDID

-70 SVPFSQAN
+70 SIPFSQAN
-78 RIAGMMPEGAE
+78 RIAGMMPEGVE
-89 GHKITFDDIYD
+89 GHKITFNDIYD

-120 WLPIIIG
+120 WLPIITG

-333 FTEGRRTP
+333 FTEGHRTP

-348 NVVHSPVFKVI
+348 SVVHSPVFKVI

-412 WDRVTALEA
+412 WDRVTTLEA

-429 LDVDDTHTYLV
+429 LDVDNTHTYLV

-495 VDNGYSE
+495 VGNGYSE

-522 CLHSKTKVL
+522 CLHGDTEVLTSQNTKT
-531 VDEKTK
+531 
-537 VTVEDLY
+537 TVKDLY
-544 SRWEKG
+544 HRFKNGEKNIKI
-550 DTDLSIL
+550 LS
-557 AMFEDGSIR
+557 MFEGGGLHFHNIS
-566 PHKIAEIT
+566 EIVQ
-574 KTGVKPLWS
+574 TGRKPLWTVETES
-583 IKTKSGRTIKVTED
+583 GKTIKITENHRMLTTNGYRTIK
-597 HRLLTTSGYATIKD
+597 S
-611 GGISVGT
+611 GGIQVGS
-618 ELIHD
+618 ELID
-623 PDWTRRFSDRVRSMR
+623 DKYWNNRFRTVQRRPTPRRGWSHKSISYHEVKNISFS
-638 SEQMIRI
+638 
-645 NKSDANRKRARKWM
+645 SDV
-659 TEYQSTLSFEDRSK
+659 D
-673 HQRMVSE
+673 
-680 TRPDR
+680 
-685 GERAG
+685 
-690 KRLQSLLA
+690 
-698 SLWKDE
+698 
-704 QWVKKTLTSF
+704 KTLA
-714 EAARAK
+714 E
-720 KEGYI
+720 
-725 GFGKVTMMND
+725 
-735 GRFADSICEAMA
+735 
-747 GNYLI
+747 NYLI
-752 ARDVDFDL
+752 ARGAIFETNKIISSPKEEILGTADF
-760 HTKFISVNGSVRV
+760 FVNGT
-773 ADFYANGLYFEMD
+773 YFEMD
-786 GLNRGRQYFVDNKYG
+786 SKGLGRQHLIDSKYG
-801 EEIPFVYLTPE
+801 TVPFVYLTPE
-812 NYRDEIDAALMT
+812 NYRDEIDAALMSR
-824 HHIENGD
+824 HISSGD
-831 PIVSIRPPKV
+831 KVVSITPPEDLGDGAV
-841 LESGSLLREMTYDI
+841 LREMTYDI

-1072 VGLYLSSHPMD
+1072 VGLYLSGHPMD
-1083 HADLS
+1083 HADLP

-1116 SGVEMRATGRGKM
+1116 SGIEMRTTGRGKM

-1161 IKARF
+1161 IKTRF

-1304 DTRKNN
+1304 DTRKGK
-1310 KKSSRHDTGGGGGKT
+1310 KKSGSHDTGGGGGKT
-1325 PSLLGDDNGHDE
+1325 LSLLGDDNGHDE

-1352 PTEVPGEFIKDSEA
+1352 PTEVPAEFIKDSEA
-1366 GVEDMR
+1366 GVDDMR

-1386 VAPSTDASR
+1386 AAPSTDTSR

>member
-1 MSKVTKRV
+1 MKRV

-70 SVPFSQAN
+70 SIPFSQAN

-89 GHKITFDDIYD
+89 GHKITFNDIYD

-333 FTEGRRTP
+333 FTEGHRTP

-348 NVVHSPVFKVI
+348 SVVHSPVFKVI

-412 WDRVTALEA
+412 WDRVTTLEA

-429 LDVDDTHTYLV
+429 LDVDNTHTYLV

-495 VDNGYSE
+495 VGNGYSE

-522 CLHSKTKVL
+522 CLHGDTEVLTSQNTKT
-531 VDEKTK
+531 
-537 VTVEDLY
+537 TVKDLY
-544 SRWEKG
+544 HRFKNGEKNIKI
-550 DTDLSIL
+550 LS
-557 AMFEDGSIR
+557 MFEGGGLHFHNIS
-566 PHKIAEIT
+566 EIVQ
-574 KTGVKPLWS
+574 TGRKPLWTVETES
-583 IKTKSGRTIKVTED
+583 GKTIKITENHRMLTTNGYRTIK
-597 HRLLTTSGYATIKD
+597 S
-611 GGISVGT
+611 GGIQVGS
-618 ELIHD
+618 ELID
-623 PDWTRRFSDRVRSMR
+623 DKYWNNRFRTVQRRPTPRRGWSHKSISYHEVKNISFS
-638 SEQMIRI
+638 
-645 NKSDANRKRARKWM
+645 SDV
-659 TEYQSTLSFEDRSK
+659 D
-673 HQRMVSE
+673 
-680 TRPDR
+680 
-685 GERAG
+685 
-690 KRLQSLLA
+690 
-698 SLWKDE
+698 
-704 QWVKKTLTSF
+704 KTLA
-714 EAARAK
+714 E
-720 KEGYI
+720 
-725 GFGKVTMMND
+725 
-735 GRFADSICEAMA
+735 
-747 GNYLI
+747 NYLI
-752 ARDVDFDL
+752 ARGAIFETNKIISSPKEEILGTADF
-760 HTKFISVNGSVRV
+760 FVNGT
-773 ADFYANGLYFEMD
+773 YFEMD
-786 GLNRGRQYFVDNKYG
+786 SKGLGRQHLIDSKYG
-801 EEIPFVYLTPE
+801 TVPFVYLTPE
-812 NYRDEIDAALMT
+812 NYRDEIDAALMSR
-824 HHIENGD
+824 HISSGD
-831 PIVSIRPPKV
+831 KVVSITPPEDLGDGAV
-841 LESGSLLREMTYDI
+841 LREMTYDI

-1072 VGLYLSSHPMD
+1072 VGLYLSGHPMD

-1116 SGVEMRATGRGKM
+1116 SGIEMRTTGRGKM

-1161 IKARF
+1161 IKTRF

-1265 PIMIAHYRPGDGTV
+1265 PIMIAHYRLGDGTV

-1304 DTRKNN
+1304 DTRKGK
-1310 KKSSRHDTGGGGGKT
+1310 KKSGSHDTGGSGGKT
-1325 PSLLGDDNGHDE
+1325 LSLLGDDNDHDE
-1337 SETEPRVKDQVGRRW
+1337 SETRPHVKDTVGRQW
-1352 PTEVPGEFIKDSEA
+1352 PTEVPAEFIKGSEA
-1366 GVEDMR
+1366 GVDDMR
-1372 SFADTLEYRDTGLT
+1372 SFADALEYRDTGLT
-1386 VAPSTDASR
+1386 AAPSTDTSR

-1406 DFGMYVPVVTYS
+1406 DFGMYVPVVAYS

>member
-70 SVPFSQAN
+70 SIPFSQAN

-89 GHKITFDDIYD
+89 GHKITFNDIYD

-333 FTEGRRTP
+333 FTEGHRTP

-348 NVVHSPVFKVI
+348 SVVHSPVFKVI

-374 WETTVGVDH
+374 WETTVGVNH

-412 WDRVTALEA
+412 WDRVTTLEA

-429 LDVDDTHTYLV
+429 LDVDNTHTYLV

-495 VDNGYSE
+495 VGNGYSE

-522 CLHSKTKVL
+522 CLHGDTEVLTSQNTKT
-531 VDEKTK
+531 
-537 VTVEDLY
+537 TVKDLY
-544 SRWEKG
+544 HRFKNGEKNIKI
-550 DTDLSIL
+550 LS
-557 AMFEDGSIR
+557 MFEGGGLHFHNIS
-566 PHKIAEIT
+566 EIVQ
-574 KTGVKPLWS
+574 TGRKPLWTVETES
-583 IKTKSGRTIKVTED
+583 GKTIKITENHRMLTTNGYRTIK
-597 HRLLTTSGYATIKD
+597 S
-611 GGISVGT
+611 GGIQVGS
-618 ELIHD
+618 ELID
-623 PDWTRRFSDRVRSMR
+623 DKYWNNRFRTVQRRPTPRRGWSHKSISYHEVKNISFS
-638 SEQMIRI
+638 
-645 NKSDANRKRARKWM
+645 SDV
-659 TEYQSTLSFEDRSK
+659 D
-673 HQRMVSE
+673 
-680 TRPDR
+680 
-685 GERAG
+685 
-690 KRLQSLLA
+690 
-698 SLWKDE
+698 
-704 QWVKKTLTSF
+704 KTLA
-714 EAARAK
+714 E
-720 KEGYI
+720 
-725 GFGKVTMMND
+725 
-735 GRFADSICEAMA
+735 
-747 GNYLI
+747 NYLI
-752 ARDVDFDL
+752 ARGAIFETNKIISSPKEEILGTADF
-760 HTKFISVNGSVRV
+760 FVNGT
-773 ADFYANGLYFEMD
+773 YFEMD
-786 GLNRGRQYFVDNKYG
+786 SKGLGRQHLIDSKYG
-801 EEIPFVYLTPE
+801 TVPFVYLTPE
-812 NYRDEIDAALMT
+812 NYRDEIDAALMSR
-824 HHIENGD
+824 HISSGD
-831 PIVSIRPPKV
+831 KVVSITPPEDLGDGAV
-841 LESGSLLREMTYDI
+841 LREMTYDI

-1072 VGLYLSSHPMD
+1072 VGLYLSGHPMD

-1116 SGVEMRATGRGKM
+1116 SGIEMRTTGRGKM

-1161 IKARF
+1161 IKTRF

>member
-70 SVPFSQAN
+70 SIPFSQAN
-78 RIAGMMPEGAE
+78 RIAGMMPEGVE
-89 GHKITFDDIYD
+89 GHKITFNDIYD

-120 WLPIIIG
+120 WLPIITG

-333 FTEGRRTP
+333 FTEGHRTP

-348 NVVHSPVFKVI
+348 SVVHSPVFKVI

-412 WDRVTALEA
+412 WDRVTTLEA

-429 LDVDDTHTYLV
+429 LDVDNTHTYLV

-495 VDNGYSE
+495 VGNGYSE

-522 CLHSKTKVL
+522 CLHGDTEVLTSQNTKT
-531 VDEKTK
+531 
-537 VTVEDLY
+537 TVKDLY
-544 SRWEKG
+544 HRFKNGEKNIKI
-550 DTDLSIL
+550 LS
-557 AMFEDGSIR
+557 MFEGGGLHFHNIS
-566 PHKIAEIT
+566 EIVQ
-574 KTGVKPLWS
+574 TGRKPLWTVETES
-583 IKTKSGRTIKVTED
+583 GKTIKITENHRMLTTNGYRTIK
-597 HRLLTTSGYATIKD
+597 S
-611 GGISVGT
+611 GGIQVGS
-618 ELIHD
+618 ELID
-623 PDWTRRFSDRVRSMR
+623 DKYWNNRFRTVQRRPTPRRGWSHKSISYHEVKNISFS
-638 SEQMIRI
+638 
-645 NKSDANRKRARKWM
+645 SDV
-659 TEYQSTLSFEDRSK
+659 D
-673 HQRMVSE
+673 
-680 TRPDR
+680 
-685 GERAG
+685 
-690 KRLQSLLA
+690 
-698 SLWKDE
+698 
-704 QWVKKTLTSF
+704 KTLA
-714 EAARAK
+714 E
-720 KEGYI
+720 
-725 GFGKVTMMND
+725 
-735 GRFADSICEAMA
+735 
-747 GNYLI
+747 NYLI
-752 ARDVDFDL
+752 ARGAIFETNKIISSPKEEILGTADF
-760 HTKFISVNGSVRV
+760 FVNGT
-773 ADFYANGLYFEMD
+773 YFEMD
-786 GLNRGRQYFVDNKYG
+786 SKGLGRQHLIDSKYG
-801 EEIPFVYLTPE
+801 TVPFVYLTPE
-812 NYRDEIDAALMT
+812 NYRDEIDAALMSR
-824 HHIENGD
+824 HISSGD
-831 PIVSIRPPKV
+831 KVVSITPPEDLGDGAV
-841 LESGSLLREMTYDI
+841 LREMTYDI

-1072 VGLYLSSHPMD
+1072 VGLYLSGHPMD

-1116 SGVEMRATGRGKM
+1116 SGIEMRATGRGKM

-1352 PTEVPGEFIKDSEA
+1352 PTEVPAEFIKDSEA

>member
-78 RIAGMMPEGAE
+78 RIAGMMPEGVE

-120 WLPIIIG
+120 WLPIITG

-189 DTVDLIQHTVQFI
+189 DTVDLIQHTVEFI

-216 HGKMDDEDTY
+216 HGKMDDEGTY
-226 RLFQHGE
+226 RLFQRGE

-333 FTEGRRTP
+333 FTEGHRTP

-348 NVVHSPVFKVI
+348 SVVHSPVFKVI

-412 WDRVTALEA
+412 WDRVTTLEA
-421 AGVVDCYD
+421 AGVVNCYD
-429 LDVDDTHTYLV
+429 LDVDNTHTYLV

-495 VDNGYSE
+495 VGNGYSE

-522 CLHSKTKVL
+522 CLHGDTEVLTSQNTKT
-531 VDEKTK
+531 
-537 VTVEDLY
+537 TVKDLY
-544 SRWEKG
+544 HRFKNGEKNIKI
-550 DTDLSIL
+550 LS
-557 AMFEDGSIR
+557 MFEGGGLHFHNIS
-566 PHKIAEIT
+566 EIVQ
-574 KTGVKPLWS
+574 TGRKPLWTVETES
-583 IKTKSGRTIKVTED
+583 GKTIKITENHRMLTTNGYRTIK
-597 HRLLTTSGYATIKD
+597 S
-611 GGISVGT
+611 GGIQVGS
-618 ELIHD
+618 ELID
-623 PDWTRRFSDRVRSMR
+623 DKYWNNRFRTVQRRPTPRRGWSHKSISYHEVKNISFS
-638 SEQMIRI
+638 
-645 NKSDANRKRARKWM
+645 SDV
-659 TEYQSTLSFEDRSK
+659 D
-673 HQRMVSE
+673 
-680 TRPDR
+680 
-685 GERAG
+685 
-690 KRLQSLLA
+690 
-698 SLWKDE
+698 
-704 QWVKKTLTSF
+704 KTLA
-714 EAARAK
+714 E
-720 KEGYI
+720 
-725 GFGKVTMMND
+725 
-735 GRFADSICEAMA
+735 
-747 GNYLI
+747 NYLI
-752 ARDVDFDL
+752 ARGAIFETNKIISSPKEEILGTADF
-760 HTKFISVNGSVRV
+760 FVNGT
-773 ADFYANGLYFEMD
+773 YFEMD
-786 GLNRGRQYFVDNKYG
+786 SKGLGRQHLIDSKYG
-801 EEIPFVYLTPE
+801 TVPFVYLTPE

-1116 SGVEMRATGRGKM
+1116 SGIEMRTTGRGKM

-1166 CKGEMEVP
+1166 RKGEMEVP

-1241 GVDRARK
+1241 GVDRARR

-1265 PIMIAHYRPGDGTV
+1265 PIMIAHYRLGDGTV

-1304 DTRKNN
+1304 DTRKGK
-1310 KKSSRHDTGGGGGKT
+1310 KKSGSHDTGGSGGKT
-1325 PSLLGDDNGHDE
+1325 LSLLGDDNDHDE
-1337 SETEPRVKDQVGRRW
+1337 SETRPHVKDTVGRQW
-1352 PTEVPGEFIKDSEA
+1352 PTEVPAEFIKDSEA
-1366 GVEDMR
+1366 GADDMR
-1372 SFADTLEYRDTGLT
+1372 SFADALEYRDTGLT
-1386 VAPSTDASR
+1386 AAPSTDTSR

-1406 DFGMYVPVVTYS
+1406 DFGMYVPVVAYS

>member
-70 SVPFSQAN
+70 SIPFSQAN
-78 RIAGMMPEGAE
+78 RIAGMMPEGVE
-89 GHKITFDDIYD
+89 GHKITFNDIYD

-120 WLPIIIG
+120 WLPIITG

-333 FTEGRRTP
+333 FTEGHRTP

-348 NVVHSPVFKVI
+348 SVVHSPVFKVI

-412 WDRVTALEA
+412 WDRVTTLEA

-429 LDVDDTHTYLV
+429 LDVDNTHTYLV

-495 VDNGYSE
+495 VGNGYSE

-522 CLHSKTKVL
+522 CLHGDTEVLTSQNTKT
-531 VDEKTK
+531 
-537 VTVEDLY
+537 TVKDLY
-544 SRWEKG
+544 HRFKNGEKNIKI
-550 DTDLSIL
+550 LS
-557 AMFEDGSIR
+557 MFEGGGLHFHNIS
-566 PHKIAEIT
+566 EIVQ
-574 KTGVKPLWS
+574 TGRKPLWTVETES
-583 IKTKSGRTIKVTED
+583 GKTIKITENHRMLTTNGYRTIK
-597 HRLLTTSGYATIKD
+597 S
-611 GGISVGT
+611 GGIQVGS
-618 ELIHD
+618 ELID
-623 PDWTRRFSDRVRSMR
+623 DKYWNNRFRTVQRRPTPRRGWSHKSISYHEVKNISFS
-638 SEQMIRI
+638 
-645 NKSDANRKRARKWM
+645 SDV
-659 TEYQSTLSFEDRSK
+659 D
-673 HQRMVSE
+673 
-680 TRPDR
+680 
-685 GERAG
+685 
-690 KRLQSLLA
+690 
-698 SLWKDE
+698 
-704 QWVKKTLTSF
+704 KTLA
-714 EAARAK
+714 E
-720 KEGYI
+720 
-725 GFGKVTMMND
+725 
-735 GRFADSICEAMA
+735 
-747 GNYLI
+747 NYLI
-752 ARDVDFDL
+752 ARGAIFETNKIISSPKEEILGTADF
-760 HTKFISVNGSVRV
+760 FVNGT
-773 ADFYANGLYFEMD
+773 YFEMD
-786 GLNRGRQYFVDNKYG
+786 SKGLGRQHLIDSKYG
-801 EEIPFVYLTPE
+801 TVPFVYLTPE
-812 NYRDEIDAALMT
+812 NYRDEIDAALMSR
-824 HHIENGD
+824 HISSGD
-831 PIVSIRPPKV
+831 KVVSITPPEDLGDGAV
-841 LESGSLLREMTYDI
+841 LREMTYDI

-1116 SGVEMRATGRGKM
+1116 SGIEMRTTGRGKM

-1161 IKARF
+1161 IKTRF

-1265 PIMIAHYRPGDGTV
+1265 PIMIAHYRLGDGTV

-1290 EVMRREKAAAGSSD
+1290 EVMRREKATAGSSD
-1304 DTRKNN
+1304 DTRKGK
-1310 KKSSRHDTGGGGGKT
+1310 KKSGSHDTGGSGGKT
-1325 PSLLGDDNGHDE
+1325 LSLLGDDNDHDE
-1337 SETEPRVKDQVGRRW
+1337 SETRPHVKDTVGRQW
-1352 PTEVPGEFIKDSEA
+1352 PTEVPAEFIKGSEA
-1366 GVEDMR
+1366 GVDDMR
-1372 SFADTLEYRDTGLT
+1372 SFADALEYRDTGLT
-1386 VAPSTDASR
+1386 AAPSTDTSR

-1406 DFGMYVPVVTYS
+1406 DFGMYVPVVAYS

>member
-78 RIAGMMPEGAE
+78 RIAGMMPEGVE
-89 GHKITFDDIYD
+89 GHKITFNDIYD

-120 WLPIIIG
+120 WLPIITG

-189 DTVDLIQHTVQFI
+189 DTVDLIQHTVEFI

-216 HGKMDDEDTY
+216 HGKMDDEGTY
-226 RLFQHGE
+226 RLFQRGE

-333 FTEGRRTP
+333 FTEGHRTP

-348 NVVHSPVFKVI
+348 SVVHSPVFKVI

-383 EMLTPSGFVK
+383 EILTPSGFVK

-412 WDRVTALEA
+412 WDRVTTLEA

-429 LDVDDTHTYLV
+429 LDVDNTHTYLV

-495 VDNGYSE
+495 VGNGYSE

-522 CLHSKTKVL
+522 CLHGDTEVLTSQNTKT
-531 VDEKTK
+531 
-537 VTVEDLY
+537 TVKDLY
-544 SRWEKG
+544 HRFKNGEKNIKI
-550 DTDLSIL
+550 LS
-557 AMFEDGSIR
+557 MFEGGGLHFHNIS
-566 PHKIAEIT
+566 EIVQ
-574 KTGVKPLWS
+574 TGRKPLWTVETES
-583 IKTKSGRTIKVTED
+583 GKTIKITENHRMLTTNGYRTIK
-597 HRLLTTSGYATIKD
+597 S
-611 GGISVGT
+611 GGIQVGS
-618 ELIHD
+618 ELID
-623 PDWTRRFSDRVRSMR
+623 DKYWNNRFRTVQRRPTPRRGWSHKSISYHEVKNISFS
-638 SEQMIRI
+638 
-645 NKSDANRKRARKWM
+645 SDV
-659 TEYQSTLSFEDRSK
+659 D
-673 HQRMVSE
+673 
-680 TRPDR
+680 
-685 GERAG
+685 
-690 KRLQSLLA
+690 
-698 SLWKDE
+698 
-704 QWVKKTLTSF
+704 KTLA
-714 EAARAK
+714 E
-720 KEGYI
+720 
-725 GFGKVTMMND
+725 
-735 GRFADSICEAMA
+735 
-747 GNYLI
+747 NYLI
-752 ARDVDFDL
+752 ARGAIFETNKIISSPKEEILGTADF
-760 HTKFISVNGSVRV
+760 FVNGT
-773 ADFYANGLYFEMD
+773 YFEMD
-786 GLNRGRQYFVDNKYG
+786 SKGLGRQHLIDSKYG
-801 EEIPFVYLTPE
+801 TVPFVYLTPE
-812 NYRDEIDAALMT
+812 NYRDEIDAALMSR
-824 HHIENGD
+824 HISSGD
-831 PIVSIRPPKV
+831 KVVSITPPEDLGDGAV
-841 LESGSLLREMTYDI
+841 LREMTYDI

-1116 SGVEMRATGRGKM
+1116 SGIEMRTTGRGKM

-1142 VRLSPKVISGVE
+1142 VRLSPKVVSGVE

-1161 IKARF
+1161 IKTRF

-1212 SVRVDSIRPVTFTHD
+1212 VVWVDSIRPVTFTHD

-1241 GVDRARK
+1241 GVERARR

-1265 PIMIAHYRPGDGTV
+1265 PIMIAHYRLGDGTV

-1304 DTRKNN
+1304 DTRKGK
-1310 KKSSRHDTGGGGGKT
+1310 KKSGSHDTGGSGGKT
-1325 PSLLGDDNGHDE
+1325 LSLLGDDNDHDE
-1337 SETEPRVKDQVGRRW
+1337 SETRPHVKDTVGRQW
-1352 PTEVPGEFIKDSEA
+1352 PTEVPAEFIKGSEA
-1366 GVEDMR
+1366 GVDDMR
-1372 SFADTLEYRDTGLT
+1372 SFADALEYRDTGLT
-1386 VAPSTDASR
+1386 AAPSTDTSR

-1406 DFGMYVPVVTYS
+1406 DFGMYVPVVAYS